1 MSKKRNKVEIFKL
14 EDRVLFEAGAVVQ
27 AAEAAAADQANNDA
41 AGDGSAAAEMQSD
54 NNQTASNELTPD
66 NLAEMPVPPEMS
78 GSDNAD
84 DTADADAADFAAADP
99 ESETVAFTDA
109 PIAVSET
116 SERILVVLNSSVAD
130 ADSIVND
137 LGDNVE
143 VLRLEAGTDAL
154 DTIND
159 YLDEHADTK
168 YSAIHLV
175 SHGSEGYITL
185 NGEKID
191 STTINPADW
200 KAIGEHLTDDADIL
214 VYGCDTAKS
223 EEGKALVQTIANLT
237 GADVAASIDSTG
249 ANGDWDLEYR
259 SGLIEAATIAPQYSG
274 RLATEITVTID
285 GTDDFTDLQTAITD
299 VEAGGTIKFQIGDGF
314 DFNIDTDGDSA
325 ADAYGIKLDSA
336 LSLSKN
342 ITIEGWSDFDN
353 DGVVDANEKV
363 VLDGNGSF
371 QIMSVTE
378 GKTVVLNNLQFQNGN
393 TTGNGGAINNA
404 GVLTITDSI
413 FRNNAAAGDGG
424 AINFSGSAGLLTIS
438 GTTFDGNYSTS
449 AEGGAIAANSSMKV
463 TITNSI
469 FKNNWVAKYGGTGQ
483 WGGGAIYVH
492 EKANVYV
499 ADSLFDGNRIGSSA
513 NAGYHGAAISVY
525 SNSKAVVVRSTFVN
539 HLNGV
544 FAAAWSGGKI
554 HVIDS
559 IVVNNKGSAVYRWDG
574 EIITYNSLVGNNGV
588 DFHHQTGK
596 AQTTYNTITTGVTT
610 NISSIN
616 DVFGTDGAAT
626 KVTADEFKAL
636 FADGSFDSDG
646 NVVLNADNTLT
657 LSEAGETAMKAA
669 VAEEN
674 GTFYVMK
681 DGYWYNL
688 DGTQKAQYIANPL
701 VGYGLGETAT
711 IHSDMTPF
719 VDPPLIVDTLEDT
732 VADDGKTSLREA
744 ITEAITLFETNGAPS
759 TITFSDTLT
768 ADANGEYII
777 HLDAAQGAL
786 TISVSGFYLTI
797 DGSIGDARVTIDGGN
812 SFTIKTSDGSL
823 SNHAAT
829 GTQLFN
835 ITNSNVVLQDL
846 QLKNGYTE
854 SIGGA
859 LYVGAGADVAVS
871 NVLFQGNYAP
881 GGGAI
886 GLVGGK
892 VTVEGSDFIYN
903 CGKYAGT
910 GTGSGGGGFYATSGT
925 AVFRNSLFTQNTVIE
940 GGWLVYQGA
949 SMFVAGSADLTVINS
964 TYSGNYR
971 GGIAMYGGKTT
982 IINTTLLNNT
992 PGGNAAAL
1000 FSHGGSYTLL
1010 NSIVAGNNYDFG
1022 DNGTSGTR
1030 VLQGVVTTDKHMS
1043 HSLANG
1049 VLKKPF
1055 SGDYVAVSSA
1065 DLLDMVSQ
1073 DNVSNNK
1080 IVLNG
1085 DNRIVL
1091 SGKGAFSGA
1100 GVLVAQLE
1108 NGSYVVVKNGY
1119 WYNLDNTRY
1128 QIDGADVAFKA
1139 TDKANGYGL
1148 GATATVFDTDAAGN
1162 SRLNGTA
1169 NNVFSA
1175 GAFAAAAHTT
1185 ENGSLLVN
1193 TLDGTINAYDGK
1205 TSLAEAV
1212 AHAKTLGGDQTITF
1226 SGSLLMTNGER
1237 KINLSTVT
1245 LNTVNITIDG
1255 SCSGLGGKS
1264 NIILDGG
1271 GARLLFNVSGTTATL
1286 KNLTVQNASNGIGGA
1301 VSVAAS
1307 ATLNVENV
1315 TFSNNRANNWGGAI
1329 NSTGTL
1335 NIRNSTFLNNN
1346 GGNWGGAIYAE
1357 GTLNVENSTF
1367 RGNKVATWG
1376 GAISMYRG
1384 TGTIS
1389 NTLFEGNTSND
1400 ANNGSAIYTGANAT
1414 TTLQA
1419 DTFNGNTGS
1428 FAISADGYTYID
1440 SALIVNNDG
1449 GIRANNRVDISNST
1463 IAANSGSGLY
1473 KTTSVNLLVINSL
1486 IGNNTTDINAAAAST
1501 EFNNFYYVLT
1511 TGVMGNSATLSASN
1525 KNVTVMSADDFKGM
1539 FADGSFD
1546 ATTGAAVLTNGSLL
1560 IKDNGTA
1567 AQGGVLV
1574 GRIGSTYYYMTG
1586 GKWYALDGTEKS
1598 DFDINATGYGLAE
1611 DAVVYTTAHNVDSEG
1626 NPVDRLRAMK
1636 QTPAA
1641 ESIQI
1646 GAYAFNHTIAEKL
1659 AMITVTTL
1667 DDVVSDTDGL
1677 ISLREAI
1684 ENATLL
1690 DGNPAVRFA
1699 ESLSGG
1705 TITLTSKLGAVTENL
1720 TINGDID
1727 GDGEADIT
1735 INGGGKYRFF
1745 DLSTADV
1752 TLTLNGLIL
1761 QNGYSE
1767 TAAKTN
1773 GGVINLSA
1781 AGVTVNLTNSTV
1793 TGSKNTAHAAVF
1805 CISAAGTTVNMTDS
1819 AFNNNTS
1826 FWSAPVLFSN
1836 QANTTV
1842 TITRSEFKNNN
1853 SSDAGNATTDGGV
1866 IYLGSG
1872 AHNSKLTITG
1882 STFDGNSLAKCPGAA
1897 LSVISS
1903 QNSVITISGSTF
1915 SNNSAGSS
1923 GGAIYMLDA
1932 TGTTLDIENS
1942 TFTGN
1947 KANGTT
1953 VKTDNS
1959 GTGGGAIYV
1968 RDSGAVTIED
1978 STFTGNSSKACGGAI
1993 LVRGGSLT
2001 LTDTDF
2007 TNNTAAH
2014 GGAISNYDTAASTI
2028 TITGGTYSGNTSTSN
2043 SGTFHINSGA
2053 NVTVKMT
2060 GITVENSSSDGV
2072 GGAMAIYGK
2081 AKVTLENVSFTNAST
2096 LNNGGAIGV
2105 SDGTLDI
2112 SGSTFEDNS
2121 AKNNGGAIYISS
2133 GSTGTVDIRNSTF
2146 TNNSTTTSVTS
2157 ANTLVGGGA
2166 LYIGT
2171 GTVNISD
2178 STFTGNHADGANG
2191 SSDHAGGGA
2200 IGLFAGTLNLTGTN
2214 TYTGNYAVEGH
2225 GGAIYN
2231 QKGTLNISGTNTF
2244 TGNKAGYGG
2253 TATDWR
2259 GNGGAIFLYNTAA
2272 HTMTITG
2279 RTLFEGNSA
2288 RNWGGALALYDNST
2302 NFIDGA
2308 TFKNNSATKSSGSAI
2323 YVAGNVTI
2331 TNSTFTGNYIS
2342 GSTDVNTLTDHA
2354 VLDVSA
2360 KGRLYIVNS
2369 TFLNNSNAA
2378 EVISTVHDVYNRGGT
2393 ANAVYLINS
2402 IYDHGVDAKTIGY
2415 GNVKAVAGTN
2425 IDATAKT
2432 DGNQTYFLPTG
2443 EDTVIGGKPVTVSGK
2458 TLTYNGTNIAIS
2470 NLSTEQQTLL
2480 AGVIGKDQLGAD
2492 RALGTTPYYSVGA
2505 VNGVLLA
2512 PENVTL
2518 KWTIGDYTY
2527 NGADQTVTVQV
2538 VNAENDTIVHDTI
2551 TVTLKYNDGTA
2562 DLAAMLNAG
2571 SYTVTVDETA
2581 LLAALGYNQTLVAAA
2596 DALTKTVTVKPKT
2609 LNVTADNKE
2618 MFLDGVVPELTYT
2631 VTTEDL
2637 VDGDDAGF
2645 TGELKTTADGT
2656 VEGDFAIEAGTLTIG
2671 NTNYIMNYTPGTLKV
2686 TDANGVLDPSRLVVD
2701 TASDDPDSGNTLREA
2716 LEYAADFGG
2725 DLTITFAADT
2735 FAANTKLTLNSE
2747 LTISLD
2753 LEGTITIDG
2762 SYVDTD
2768 GNTGRITIDNT
2779 GKTFRVL
2786 SYADTDTTTAAGL
2799 TINNLEILGGTTA
2812 TRGQVPGM
2820 GIYSTN
2826 ITLTLEHFRLIGA
2839 KTGYGT
2845 SQAAGGA
2852 GIYHS
2857 GGNIT
2862 ISDSQFI
2869 GNKLIANGYTANGG
2883 AIYVAGAVEVKISD
2897 SLFEENYAIYGNGGA
2912 IFASGAA
2919 VVTID
2924 NTIFRDNFVLTNGGA
2939 IYGGQGSKF
2948 SISDSTFTGNIAG
2961 GAGGAIHT
2969 MKGYIS
2975 ISGSSFTDN
2984 QAGDGGAIYTW
2995 YTFNAADS
3003 VFTDN
3008 RTSSGTAYEIKN
3020 SDGTTFLK
3028 DVSFGGSGHGG
3039 AVFFNAP
3046 SGDNANIVN
3055 TTFFGNTAVKR
3066 GGAMYIVSAGYG
3078 HSVDIVNTT
3087 IAGNTAGV
3095 AGGGIHYYASTADH
3109 VLIANSIILGNKAGT
3124 ADYDIAFAQ
3133 NAHNDKHYIYSVA
3146 STIGV
3151 VKHEGYTTGYVF
3163 DKASVQA
3170 PITDK
3175 YGSTIGEIWTVTEQA
3190 DGTFAQTLTTSNMS
3204 VTDLKKAVFGTET
3217 PTLDPDGKSVVMM
3230 ASKDYVLNGVNTA
3243 WTADGIQ
3250 PLYQDANGDWYYV
3263 SGTKYTGTPTVIDKD
3278 INGAARPKDINGTS
3292 YYVKGSSTLLRE
3304 YSGLVVDTLED
3315 VINPYDFKTSLR
3327 EAVAFANANG
3337 GGTITFSKDVD
3348 WSATDKTITLDA
3360 KDAEG
3365 NFLGQIAIT
3374 AAITIDGSLMRGT
3387 FDHGVVTI
3395 KVPVTYGESVLDT
3408 TLTASDFRIFNITAT
3423 TTLKNMI
3430 LQGGKVTDHG
3440 GAVYANQAN
3449 KALTLNTVQVMDS
3462 YASGRGG
3469 GVYNDGYTRAEN
3481 SVFINNTAGDYGG
3494 GLASY
3499 NGDIRVLNTLF
3510 YGNRAKNGAAV
3521 MNWGGKLEF
3530 INSISTGNYA
3540 SDGASIQNNQK
3551 SIYLLNSVAVGAAN
3565 GYDVK
3570 FNNAYNNTMRF
3581 YNSVYGTITEGVP
3594 ADGSGLY
3601 NYVDSNSCIA
3611 TKAMTFGDNTIY
3623 QDSKGFYA
3631 IDILDQGAASWGGK
3645 IFSEVHLADH
3655 VDQVNNNYKMV
3666 GYFDENGYFRNIDG
3680 LLVAFSGANNSNTS
3694 TVPYYSNDNGTTWY
3708 TDTACTKEF
3717 YDGYMAGTNAT
3728 TTVRQNMFL
3737 MTRTGIEQVFP
3748 EKGAFTYSTLTGMT
3762 DEIYATWFTD
3772 WKYDRNGADRTAEK
3786 YLAIGTTVHDNTLD
3800 RLTDLENN
3808 LTVTSEG
3815 TAIDAAD
3822 GVITLNEALLVAG
3835 RLGTAEITFGD
3846 NISELVITQQIVINY
3861 DLTITAAE
3869 GQNITFRTA
3878 AQGVADDGTYDSA
3891 AANTNRIFNL
3901 FYDGSLTLNNLT
3913 LSGGKVTGSGA
3924 IIYGENAS
3932 SVTINNSTLENGY
3945 ATGDGGAIYLTQASS
3960 LQIKDSV
3967 FRNNHAGSGG
3977 AIALRADGD
3986 ILIEN
3991 TLFEKNTAATGGAIM
4006 LAQSNS
4012 GTYIYRPHMIVNDS
4026 VFRENGKSDW
4036 GNKGGG
4042 AIRVNDGTLAELH
4055 RCFLDRNTVTAG
4067 SWYGTNGG
4075 ALSATGSAS
4084 ILLESSTVINSQN
4097 GAIASD
4103 GGKVTVINS
4112 TIMNNGGRAFFQGD
4126 ANQITVVNS
4135 IVALNGQ
4142 DFCQRDHAGANYKFN
4157 LKNVITTGTLFKTGM
4172 VFDTDQ
4178 VTVLSAADFKALL
4191 EDICLDEAGKVILN
4205 PILGNTYTF
4214 DPASIAAQ
4222 NGVLVGKIGNAYY
4235 YAKNGLW
4242 YSVADGSVYQIDDG
4256 TGTMVDV
4263 AYTNDAATNYGLG
4276 TAEGTAVYTLDQ
4288 NSNERFMLNGKLTVG
4303 ASNARQESLIVTDA
4317 TDENNPY
4324 NNKITLREAIDLANR
4339 TADAQEVTFDS
4350 TVFKDTA
4357 TEYVIDLE
4365 STLKITDAV
4374 TISNTTGAKIVLNG
4388 GNTVTIDAGTGAV
4401 TYGEDGVRI
4410 MDIAADAATT
4420 IDGLTFRNGFG
4431 SSDLRT
4437 TAKGFT
4443 YGGGGAILTA
4453 SALTVKN
4460 STFEFNYYKNQADN
4474 PYSSGGGAIF
4484 ANADLTV
4491 ENSTFSQNG
4500 VSLKSIYAYKGG
4512 SAIFVQTGSFTLT
4525 GSTIKDHT
4533 TGPAVYAYNTT
4544 GLNIDQTTFTNN
4556 KRGALSLSNT
4566 SGADQKISNSIFTG
4580 NAHTNGASGAI
4591 NAQVSSGTLTI
4602 SNTTFGGTGDGEG
4615 NRNSGGNGGGA
4626 VTLNSGNNGKIVVT
4640 DSKFINNYQKDI
4652 YGGGAAYIL
4661 GNVTFRN
4668 TLFQGNSTGATGGAI
4683 SVMNGN
4689 PVIENCTFVSNSAK
4703 DGGAIN
4709 INSVYGVANT
4719 VNIVNSTF
4727 LNNTATG
4734 TGNTILVLDP
4744 SLTNEAGRKPMT
4756 VNLINSTILSD
4767 DADSAAIQLG
4777 YNNVTLN
4784 VLNSIVASATALNA
4798 VAGSTVNAHYNVTGA
4813 VSLASG
4819 TTLNGTALTADA
4831 TELGG
4836 TNKTAE
4842 AADIFK
4848 STTLTAQ
4855 NTLEISNNG
4864 AATITGTLVGQKDG
4878 AFYYRDGS
4886 TWKKVGG
4893 TDADNLAF
4901 DAADTVT
4908 YGLTDGTILTLAQN
4922 GVSRVLTLTAFNAGA
4937 HALELAPL
4945 SSVVNSLEDSINYF
4959 DDNITLREAIANFN
4973 SVSFS
4978 DQVDWSLTDKT
4989 IVLTMGQLY
4998 HYGSFSLNGALS
5010 FNGTDQGRVTV
5021 KVPVTYAESLADTTL
5036 TISNHRAFQFAAEDT
5051 KWTHVQLS
5059 NIIVKGG
5066 YADNGGAIQCSPNLT
5081 LTNVTVADSKGWAGG
5096 GIAASNN
5103 LVLQNSYIVNNF
5115 STAFGGGIY
5124 LTKGA
5129 TGGYGHP
5136 KIENS
5141 VIAGNTSSAGA
5152 GIYISCNASG
5162 IITQIINTTIAG
5174 NTGKSAFYQGNQS
5187 STLRVINSIVAGN
5200 AVTENEIDLSN
5211 TNASLINS
5219 VYGTISTS
5227 AATTITE
5234 SATVSGVSYEDVFGT
5249 NTLTKLADGTYELAV
5264 IPTGK
5269 AAVTGTLVASVV
5281 TGNALGGTVN
5291 KDYYYL
5297 DTATGK
5303 WMLNGA
5309 EAGYTY
5315 DATAANYGLGVNNA
5329 VILGTALN
5337 RDAGGNFVSRLDAA
5351 PYSTFTAGAY
5361 ALTAET
5367 AGTVVKV
5374 GTDNGFFNPFD
5385 GEVTLRDAVTYAG
5398 VGALGSEVTFD
5409 DALTEVVLTDTLT
5422 IGKDLTITDDN
5433 MKISGAALAVAE
5445 SVTLT
5450 VSSGSKFEI
5459 TEAVNNGTVDN
5470 KGTLTLGTLSGTGT
5484 FVNNGTATVTGNL
5497 TQANVTNNQSM
5508 TVSGNYETTE
5518 NTDNAAGAEL
5528 TVSGTL
5534 TTEDLGN
5541 GGTLTA
5547 TGNIAVTDH
5556 LENTGTL
5563 TASAAFSAATTD
5575 NSGSLAVSGDFS
5587 GGAVNNT
5594 GNMTLS
5600 GASNTATDA
5609 TKLGNVTYDG
5619 ATAQQV
5625 ITGTY
5630 AALILSGAGAKTATG
5645 NVTANSVKNESE
5657 TTINGNLS
5665 STGTVD
5671 NDANLTVNGNLSAGT
5686 TDNSADLKVTGTYT
5700 ADTTNNSATLDV
5712 NGNFA
5717 GGAVTNTGSMSLAG
5731 ETNSGTGTLGNV
5743 TYDGAD
5749 QTVIAGTYGNLTI
5762 NSTGKATA
5770 TGNISATGDVMNEAE
5785 TEIIGD
5791 LTAANRIFN
5800 TKSQLTVGGSV
5811 EAEFIYN
5818 EYPNANMNVAG
5829 DLTAV
5834 SKLSN
5839 SHNAQLTVGGSVEA
5853 GVVLNDYGS
5862 NMAVTG
5868 DLTAAVGLVNMDESQ
5883 LTVGGS
5889 VNAQETENDL
5899 SSMEVSGNFSGG
5911 DVTNTGAMT
5920 LSGASNSGSGT
5931 LGDVTYNG
5939 TSDQEVIAGTYEDLV
5954 ISTTGNATANG
5965 DISAAT
5971 VKSDAET
5978 AITGNLT
5985 ATGNITSNGD
5995 MDVTGNLTATG
6006 DLASTAALTVSGNA
6020 SANNATLSGE
6030 TTITGDLTATGTV
6043 DSDAA
6048 LTVGGDFTAD
6058 TADNSSDLTVG
6069 GNFSATTTNNSGTL
6083 DAAGDLNAG
6092 ALTNSGSISV
6102 AGAFATTSTDL
6113 GAVEYDG
6120 TAAQNVVEGTYSD
6133 LSLTGGD
6140 KSLAGAVTVT
6150 DSLTA
6155 DANIDTAG
6163 QDLTLSGD
6171 VAGSGTISTTTD
6183 SGTVTYD
6190 GADQNVL
6197 AGAYNNLAL
6206 ANGTKTLNSANT
6218 TTVNDTFTATGTTI
6232 QSDTADVLASL
6243 TVKDAGDDSTPSSA
6257 IAGTTFNGIA
6267 LNNTGSADG
6276 YLYVNADTNNADD
6289 ATTGVYLVGNVFV
6302 AAEGII
6308 YGDTLGEVYITVTN
6322 GNGDVISEGTADDLG
6337 WTWAVGNDAIENATT
6352 GTAYELVSK
6361 AGYKF
6366 RFHGDVDVVIG
6377 KRAITVKADDLE
6389 IDTGDDPVFTYTYV
6403 GELVGSDA
6411 FTGELASEGDGSQPG
6426 DFAITQG
6433 TLSLGDNY
6441 DLTFI
6446 GGTLTVEG
6454 GGQDAHQ
6461 FPNYNNPGNFA
6472 GVYDAPVHSTTHSY
6486 DHHESVPTLEHQN
6499 DRSIGFLFSVSNKQ
6513 LGDAS
6518 GAFGDSAPQGS
6529 SVNIHAHTLSD
6540 LLKSYDKSEQIIA
6553 SPANEIEDAKD
6564 DMKDLHDFSNNPFG
6578 ILPDDEDLHTRAY
6591 DESIDFTVIGEDNL
6605 STAKA
6610 AQFKDEFD
6618 AALEELLTLA

>member
-1 MSKKRNKVEIFKL
+1 MSQKQNKVEIFKL
-14 EDRVLFEAGAVVQ
+14 EDRVLFEAGAVIQ

-41 AGDGSAAAEMQSD
+41 AAADANATGDAENTESESAEAALAQIPGVDSLDAVSDSIPAAAGGDDDAES
-54 NNQTASNELTPD
+54 PD
-66 NLAEMPVPPEMS
+66 A
-78 GSDNAD
+78 
-84 DTADADAADFAAADP
+84 
-99 ESETVAFTDA
+99 VAFTDA
-109 PIAVSET
+109 PIASSET

-249 ANGDWDLEYR
+249 ATGDWDLEYR
-259 SGLIEAATIAPQYSG
+259 SGLIEAATLVPESY
-274 RLATEITVTID
+274 RYDLAATTITVNTL
-285 GTDDFTDLQTAITD
+285 TD
-299 VEAGGTIKFQIGDGF
+299 
-314 DFNIDTDGDSA
+314 
-325 ADAYGIKLDSA
+325 
-336 LSLSKN
+336 
-342 ITIEGWSDFDN
+342 
-353 DGVVDANEKV
+353 VVDA
-363 VLDGNGSF
+363 
-371 QIMSVTE
+371 
-378 GKTVVLNNLQFQNGN
+378 
-393 TTGNGGAINNA
+393 
-404 GVLTITDSI
+404 
-413 FRNNAAAGDGG
+413 
-424 AINFSGSAGLLTIS
+424 
-438 GTTFDGNYSTS
+438 
-449 AEGGAIAANSSMKV
+449 
-463 TITNSI
+463 
-469 FKNNWVAKYGGTGQ
+469 
-483 WGGGAIYVH
+483 
-492 EKANVYV
+492 
-499 ADSLFDGNRIGSSA
+499 
-513 NAGYHGAAISVY
+513 
-525 SNSKAVVVRSTFVN
+525 
-539 HLNGV
+539 
-544 FAAAWSGGKI
+544 
-554 HVIDS
+554 
-559 IVVNNKGSAVYRWDG
+559 
-574 EIITYNSLVGNNGV
+574 
-588 DFHHQTGK
+588 
-596 AQTTYNTITTGVTT
+596 
-610 NISSIN
+610 
-616 DVFGTDGAAT
+616 
-626 KVTADEFKAL
+626 
-636 FADGSFDSDG
+636 ADG
-646 NVVLNADNTLT
+646 V
-657 LSEAGETAMKAA
+657 
-669 VAEEN
+669 
-674 GTFYVMK
+674 
-681 DGYWYNL
+681 
-688 DGTQKAQYIANPL
+688 
-701 VGYGLGETAT
+701 
-711 IHSDMTPF
+711 
-719 VDPPLIVDTLEDT
+719 
-732 VADDGKTSLREA
+732 TSLREA
-744 ITEAITLFETNGAPS
+744 ITEANTNG
-759 TITFSDTLT
+759 
-768 ADANGEYII
+768 GEYTIVFDQTLAKNADTDGNAENGNDSYVI
-777 HLDAAQGAL
+777 KLDATLGAL
-786 TISVSGFYLTI
+786 NLSLEGLDLTI
-797 DGSIGDARVTIDGGN
+797 DGSIGTDRVIIDGGN

-823 SNHAAT
+823 STNAAT
-829 GTQLFN
+829 GTQIF
-835 ITNSNVVLQDL
+835 VVTASTVNLQDL
-846 QLKNGYTE
+846 QLMNGYTADQY
-854 SIGGA
+854 GGA
-859 LYVGAGADVAVS
+859 LSVGADANVTAS
-871 NVLFQGNYAP
+871 NLLFRGNYAK

-886 GLVGGK
+886 AVVGNGHID
-892 VTVEGSDFIYN
+892 VSDSDFIYN
-903 CGKYAGT
+903 AGSMWNAGKEDW
-910 GTGSGGGGFYATSGT
+910 GGGAYWAKSGSAT
-925 AVFRNSLFTQNTVIE
+925 FDRCFFTQNTVGDGANWLNWQ
-940 GGWLVYQGA
+940 GGTMRL
-949 SMFVAGSADLTVINS
+949 AGSATLLVDNSTFFANYRGAIAATGSTSVNMAIINS
-964 TYSGNYR
+964 TFTNHTI
-971 GGIAMYGGKTT
+971 GGGAAIFTT
-982 IINTTLLNNT
+982 TA
-992 PGGNAAAL
+992 G
-1000 FSHGGSYTLL
+1000 YKLL
-1010 NSIVAGNNYDFG
+1010 NSIIANNSAGDFG
-1022 DNGTSGTR
+1022 GNGTTEER
-1030 VLQGVVTTDKHMS
+1030 ILQGTITTGTIKNKVSVAKGDYTVVT
-1043 HSLANG
+1043 
-1049 VLKKPF
+1049 
-1055 SGDYVAVSSA
+1055 SA
-1065 DLLDMVSQ
+1065 DLLTMLKT
-1073 DNVSNNK
+1073 DNLNGDK
-1080 IVLNG
+1080 IVLNS
-1085 DNRIVL
+1085 DNLVEL
-1091 SGKGAFSGA
+1091 NGSGA
-1100 GVLVAQLE
+1100 AAGGGVLVAQLAD
-1108 NGSYVVVKNGY
+1108 GTYVVAKDGY

-1128 QIDGADVAFKA
+1128 QIDGADVAFNA

-1162 SRLNGTA
+1162 SRLAGA
-1169 NNVFSA
+1169 QYGVFSA
-1175 GAFAAAAHTT
+1175 GAVAADSIQQETVQ
-1185 ENGSLLVN
+1185 SLVVN
-1193 TLDGTINAYDGK
+1193 TLASGTNAYDHK
-1205 TSLAEAV
+1205 TSFEEAY
-1212 AHAKTLGGDQTITF
+1212 AYAQTLEGDQTISF
-1226 SGSLLMTNGER
+1226 SSALQPNTDTGY
-1237 KINLSTVT
+1237 IIALSQKLTHNKST
-1245 LNTVNITIDG
+1245 LNLTIDG
-1255 SCSGLGGKS
+1255 SIGTKQVTF
-1264 NIILDGG
+1264 DGG
-1271 GARLLFNVSGTTATL
+1271 DSIKFMTVSGATL
-1286 KNLTVQNASNGIGGA
+1286 TLQDLTVRNFYDGYGAITVSSGNLTLNNVAMEGNTASHWGGA
-1301 VSVAAS
+1301 VKVDGTS
-1307 ATLNVENV
+1307 TLIVD
-1315 TFSNNRANNWGGAI
+1315 
-1329 NSTGTL
+1329 NS
-1335 NIRNSTFLNNN
+1335 IFRDNN
-1346 GGNWGGAIYAE
+1346 GSGWGGAIYVE
-1357 GTLNVENSTF
+1357 GTGTQFTISNSLFDKNTATYGGAISIWTGATGTISGSVFTGNITDDATKASVLYSNQPVLISNSSFSGNTGGYVIRMWEHAAATIENSTF
-1367 RGNKVATWG
+1367 VNNK
-1376 GAISMYRG
+1376 
-1384 TGTIS
+1384 
-1389 NTLFEGNTSND
+1389 
-1400 ANNGSAIYTGANAT
+1400 NGVLSARNAT
-1414 TTLQA
+1414 IINSTIV
-1419 DTFNGNTGS
+1419 GNTGT
-1428 FAISADGYTYID
+1428 AVQ
-1440 SALIVNNDG
+1440 L
-1449 GIRANNRVDISNST
+1449 
-1463 IAANSGSGLY
+1463 SGSG
-1473 KTTSVNLLVINSL
+1473 NMLLLNTL
-1486 IGNNTTDINAAAAST
+1486 IGNNEKDFGAAIAST
-1501 EFNNFYYVLT
+1501 AHLYYTLT
-1511 TGVMGNSATLSASN
+1511 TAVKDTTVTLDGVGYKEVDSN
-1525 KNVTVMSADDFKGM
+1525 AFMRFIPFDNYA
-1539 FADGSFD
+1539 ADGSLLLEADGTLAIMPNGD
-1546 ATTGAAVLTNGSLL
+1546 AANAGTLIGKIGSTWYYVSNGKWYSTGSTEAYADFNKEAAGYGLGDTATLYTTGANKDANGNVTR
-1560 IKDNGTA
+1560 IYDNGLYS
-1567 AQGGVLV
+1567 V
-1574 GRIGSTYYYMTG
+1574 
-1586 GKWYALDGTEKS
+1586 
-1598 DFDINATGYGLAE
+1598 
-1611 DAVVYTTAHNVDSEG
+1611 
-1626 NPVDRLRAMK
+1626 
-1636 QTPAA
+1636 
-1641 ESIQI
+1641 
-1646 GAYAFNHTIAEKL
+1646 GAYALEAGVSSGDIPSL
-1659 AMITVTTL
+1659 VVTTEQ
-1667 DDVVSDTDGL
+1667 DVVNANDGL
-1677 ISLREAI
+1677 ISLREAF
-1684 ENATLL
+1684 NLL
-1690 DGNPAVRFA
+1690 NTHKTFYGETTITFDA
-1699 ESLSGG
+1699 SLSGK
-1705 TITLTSKLGAVTENL
+1705 TITLSSKLGAVTTGM

-1727 GDGEADIT
+1727 GDGNADIT

-1761 QNGYSE
+1761 QNGHSE
-1767 TAAKTN
+1767 MAAKKN

-1781 AGVTVNLTNSTV
+1781 TGVTVNLTNSTV

-1805 CISAAGTTVNMTDS
+1805 YISAAGTTVNMTDS
-1819 AFNNNTS
+1819 ALNNNTS
-1826 FWSAPVLFSN
+1826 FWSAPVLFSDK
-1836 QANTTV
+1836 ANTTV

-1853 SSDAGNATTDGGV
+1853 SSDAGNATEDGGV

-1872 AHNSKLTITG
+1872 AHNSKLTITD

-1903 QNSVITISGSTF
+1903 QNSVISISGSTF

-1923 GGAIYMLDA
+1923 GGAIYMLNA

-1953 VKTDNS
+1953 VKNDNT

-1968 RDSGAVTIED
+1968 RNSGAVTIED

-2060 GITVENSSSDGV
+2060 GITVENSSSDGF

-2081 AKVTLENVSFTNAST
+2081 AKVTLENVNFTNAST

-2105 SDGTLDI
+2105 NDGTLDI
-2112 SGSTFEDNS
+2112 SGSTFENNS
-2121 AKNNGGAIYISS
+2121 AKNNGGAIYINS
-2133 GSTGTVDIRNSTF
+2133 GSTGTVNISDSTF

-2191 SSDHAGGGA
+2191 NTEYAGGGA
-2200 IGLFAGTLNLTGTN
+2200 VGLFAGTLNLTGTN
-2214 TYTGNYAVEGH
+2214 TFTGNYAVEGH
-2225 GGAIYN
+2225 GGAIHS
-2231 QKGTLNISGTNTF
+2231 QKGSINISGTNTF

-2331 TNSTFTGNYIS
+2331 TNSTFTGNYIN
-2342 GSTDVNTLTDHA
+2342 GTTDVNTLTDHA

-2378 EVISTVHDVYNRGGT
+2378 EVISTVYDAYNRGGT
-2393 ANAVYLINS
+2393 ANAVCLINN
-2402 IYDHGVDAKTIGY
+2402 IYDHGIDAKTVGY
-2415 GNVKAVAGTN
+2415 GNVEAVAGKN

-2443 EDTVIGGKPVTVSGK
+2443 EDTVIGGKPVTASGNK
-2458 TLTYNGTNIAIS
+2458 LTYDGDKTFTLPSLTAD
-2470 NLSTEQQTLL
+2470 QQTLL
-2480 AGVIGKDQLGAD
+2480 ADAVGKDQLGAD

-2505 VNGVLLA
+2505 VNGVLLD

-2562 DLAAMLNAG
+2562 DLDVMHNAG

-2596 DALTKTVTVKPKT
+2596 DALTKTITVKQKT

-2618 MFLDGVVPELTYT
+2618 MFKDGVLPELTYT
-2631 VTTEDL
+2631 VKDGDL
-2637 VDGDDAGF
+2637 LDGDDAGF
-2645 TGELKTTADGT
+2645 TGELTTPADGT
-2656 VEGDFAIEAGTLTIG
+2656 VEGDFAIEAGTLTVG
-2671 NTNYIMNYTPGTLKV
+2671 NTNYIMNYTAGTITV
-2686 TDANGVLDPSRLVVD
+2686 VDANGVLDPSRLIVD
-2701 TASDDPDSGNTLREA
+2701 TAGDDPDAGNTLREA

-2735 FAANTKLTLNSE
+2735 FAADTKLTLNSS
-2747 LTISLD
+2747 LAISLD

-2786 SYADTDTTTAAGL
+2786 SYADTDKTTAAGL
-2799 TINNLEILGGTTA
+2799 TIKNLEILGGKITTA
-2812 TRGQVPGM
+2812 AMAGM
-2820 GIYSTN
+2820 GLKTSN
-2826 ITLTLEHFRLIGA
+2826 ITLTLDHFRLA
-2839 KTGYGT
+2839 NAVSRYGD
-2845 SQAAGGA
+2845 GA
-2852 GIYHS
+2852 GIYHTGGDVSISDSEFYGNGHKNGNGYNANGGALFLS
-2857 GGNIT
+2857 GASKLDISNTIFEANCIENKSTTTHGGAIFLNTKTVVTIT
-2862 ISDSQFI
+2862 DSQFI
-2869 GNKLIANGYTANGG
+2869 SNYTNGSG
-2883 AIYVAGAVEVKISD
+2883 AAIQAAQSSTLNISNSLFENNVAGAS
-2897 SLFEENYAIYGNGGA
+2897 GGA
-2912 IFASGAA
+2912 
-2919 VVTID
+2919 
-2924 NTIFRDNFVLTNGGA
+2924 L
-2939 IYGGQGSKF
+2939 
-2948 SISDSTFTGNIAG
+2948 SISKGTINISNSTFTGNKAGTG
-2961 GAGGAIHT
+2961 GAVYA
-2969 MKGYIS
+2969 
-2975 ISGSSFTDN
+2975 
-2984 QAGDGGAIYTW
+2984 W
-2995 YTFNAADS
+2995 YNLNITNS
-3003 VFTDN
+3003 VFQDN
-3008 RTSSGTAYEIKN
+3008 HAYGTG
-3020 SDGTTFLK
+3020 STLVK
-3028 DVSFGGSGHGG
+3028 DSTGKELFTMSHNGSGHGG
-3039 AVFFNAP
+3039 AVFFNVP
-3046 SGDNANIVN
+3046 YDNNSNIAN
-3055 TTFFGNTAVKR
+3055 TTFFGNTAKNR
-3066 GGAMYIVSAGYG
+3066 GGAMYIVSGGYN
-3078 HSVDIVNTT
+3078 HSIDIVNTT
-3087 IAGNTAGV
+3087 IAGNSAGV
-3095 AGGGIHYYASTADH
+3095 AGGGIHYWAQTADH
-3109 VLIANSIILGNKAGT
+3109 ILIANSVILGNKAGT

-3133 NAHNDKHYIYSVA
+3133 NAHNTNNYIYSVA

-3151 VKHEGYTTGYVF
+3151 VKHEGFTTGYVF
-3163 DKASVQA
+3163 DRASVQA

-3175 YGSTIGEIWTVTEQA
+3175 YGSTIGEIWTITEQA
-3190 DGTFAQTLTTSNMS
+3190 DGTFAQTLTTRDTLP
-3204 VTDLKKAVFGTET
+3204 VADLKKTVFGTET
-3217 PTLDPDGKSVVMM
+3217 PTLASDGKSVVMM

-3243 WTADGIQ
+3243 WTANGIQ
-3250 PLYQDANGDWYYV
+3250 PLYQDANGNWYYV

-3278 INGAARPKDINGTS
+3278 INGAARPKDINGTN
-3292 YYVKGSSTLLRE
+3292 YYVKGSSTLVQE
-3304 YSGLVVDTLED
+3304 YSSLVVDTLED
-3315 VINPYDFKTSLR
+3315 VINPFDFKTSLR
-3327 EAVAFANANG
+3327 EAVAFANAGG

-3387 FDHGVVTI
+3387 FDYGVVTI

-3430 LQGGKVTDHG
+3430 LQGGKVTGKG
-3440 GAVYANQAN
+3440 GAVYANKN
-3449 KALTLNTVQVMDS
+3449 LTLNTVQVMDS
-3462 YASGRGG
+3462 YASDDGG

-3499 NGDIRVLNTLF
+3499 NNDIRVLNTLF

-3521 MNWGGKLEF
+3521 MNWSWTLQF
-3530 INSISTGNYA
+3530 INSISTENYA
-3540 SDGASIQNNQK
+3540 SEGASIQNNQG

-3565 GYDVK
+3565 GYDVR
-3570 FNNAYNNTMRF
+3570 FNNAYNNAMRF
-3581 YNSVYGTITEGVP
+3581 YNSVYGNITQGVP
-3594 ADGSGLY
+3594 ADGSALY

-3645 IFSEVHLADH
+3645 IFSEVHLSDNMKN
-3655 VDQVNNNYKMV
+3655 VNNNHKMV

-3680 LLVAFSGANNSNTS
+3680 LLVAFSGANNNNTS
-3694 TVPYYSNDNGTTWY
+3694 TVPYYSNDDGVTWY

-3728 TTVRQNMFL
+3728 TIVRQNMFL

-3748 EKGAFTYSTLTGMT
+3748 EKGAFTYSTLTGLT

-3786 YLAIGTTVHDNTLD
+3786 YLAMGTTVHDNTLD
-3800 RLTDLENN
+3800 RLTDLDNN

-3815 TAIDAAD
+3815 TAIDATD

-3835 RLGTAEITFGD
+3835 KLGTAEITFGD

-3891 AANTNRIFNL
+3891 AANTNRIFRL
-3901 FYDGSLTLNNLT
+3901 FHDGSLTLNNLT
-3913 LSGGKVTGSGA
+3913 LSGGKVSGYGA

-3945 ATGDGGAIYLTQASS
+3945 ATSEGGAIYLTQASS
-3960 LQIKDSV
+3960 LQINDSV

-3977 AIALRADGD
+3977 AIALRADRD

-3991 TLFEKNTAATGGAIM
+3991 TLFEKNTATTGGAII
-4006 LAQSNS
+4006 LAQSNN

-4036 GNKGGG
+4036 GSKGGG
-4042 AIRVNDGTLAELH
+4042 AIRVTDGTLAELH
-4055 RCFLDRNTVTAG
+4055 RCFLVGNTVTAG

-4075 ALSATGSAS
+4075 ALSATGNAS

-4097 GAIASD
+4097 GAISSD
-4103 GGKVTVINS
+4103 GGTVTVINS
-4112 TIMNNGGRAFFQGD
+4112 TIMNNGGRGFFQGG

-4135 IVALNGQ
+4135 IVALNGH
-4142 DFCQRDHAGANYKFN
+4142 DFCQRNHAGADYQFN
-4157 LKNVITTGTLFKTGM
+4157 LKNVITTGTLASAGM

-4288 NSNERFMLNGKLTVG
+4288 NGNERFMLNGKLTVG

-4350 TVFKDTA
+4350 NVFKDTA

-4401 TYGEDGVRI
+4401 TYGEEGVRI

-4437 TAKGFT
+4437 TAKGLT

-4512 SAIFVQTGSFTLT
+4512 SAIFVQSGSFTLT
-4525 GSTIKDHT
+4525 GSTIKDHAT
-4533 TGPAVYAYNTT
+4533 DPAVYAYNTT

-4556 KRGALSLSNT
+4556 KRGALSLSYT
-4566 SGADQKISNSIFTG
+4566 SGTDQKISNSIFTG
-4580 NAHTNGASGAI
+4580 NAHTSGASSAI
-4591 NAQVSSGTLTI
+4591 NAIVSSGTLTI
-4602 SNTTFGGTGDGEG
+4602 SNSTFGGTGDGEG

-4640 DSKFINNYQKDI
+4640 DSKFINNYQKDG

-4719 VNIVNSTF
+4719 VNVVNSTF

-4734 TGNTILVLDP
+4734 SGNTIMVLDP
-4744 SLTNEAGRKPMT
+4744 SSTNEAGRKPMT

-4819 TTLNGTALTADA
+4819 TTLNGTALTADT

-4855 NTLEISNNG
+4855 NTLEISKEG
-4864 AATITGTLVGQKDG
+4864 AATIAGTLVGQKDG

-4998 HYGSFSLNGALS
+4998 HYGNFSLNGALS

-5036 TISNHRAFQFAAEDT
+5036 TISNHRAFQFAGGDV
-5051 KWTHVQLS
+5051 KWNHVQLS

-5066 YADNGGAIQCSPNLT
+5066 YADNGGAISCAPNLT

-5103 LVLQNSYIVNNF
+5103 LVLQNCYIVNNV
-5115 STAFGGGIY
+5115 STAYGGGIY
-5124 LTKGA
+5124 LTKGS

-5141 VIAGNTSSAGA
+5141 VIAGNTSGSAGA
-5152 GIYISCNASG
+5152 GLYISCNASN

-5174 NTGKSAFYQGNQS
+5174 NTGKSAFYLGNQS
-5187 STLRVINSIVAGN
+5187 STLRVINSMIAGN
-5200 AVTENEIDLSN
+5200 TVTDADIVIGPGSGK
-5211 TNASLINS
+5211 TVTASLISS
-5219 VYGTISTS
+5219 VYGTISHTS
-5227 AATTITE
+5227 TTLTE
-5234 SATVSGVSYEDVFGT
+5234 SANLSGVTYADVFGT
-5249 NTLTKLADGTYELAV
+5249 NTLIEKAGGTYELAV
-5264 IPTGK
+5264 VPTGK

-5281 TGNALGGTVN
+5281 TGNESGGTVN

-5303 WMLNGA
+5303 WMKNGTD
-5309 EAGYTY
+5309 AGYTY
-5315 DATAANYGLGVNNA
+5315 DPAAANYGLGVKNA

-5385 GEVTLRDAVTYAG
+5385 GEVTLRDAATYAG
-5398 VGALGSEVTFD
+5398 VGALSSEVTFD
-5409 DALTEVVLTDTLT
+5409 DALTEVVLTDALT
-5422 IGKDLTITDDN
+5422 IGKDLTFTDDN

-5470 KGTLTLGTLSGTGT
+5470 KGALTLGTLSGTGA

-5508 TVSGNYETTE
+5508 TVSGNFETTD
-5518 NTDNAAGAEL
+5518 NTDNATGAEL

-5534 TTEDLGN
+5534 TTKDLGN
-5541 GGTLTA
+5541 EGTLKA

-5556 LENTGTL
+5556 LENAGTL

-5575 NSGSLAVSGDFS
+5575 NTGSIAVSGDFS

-5594 GNMTLS
+5594 GAMTLS
-5600 GASNTATDA
+5600 GTNNTATDA

-5625 ITGTY
+5625 IAGTY

-5657 TTINGNLS
+5657 TTVNGNLTA
-5665 STGTVD
+5665 TGTVD
-5671 NDANLTVNGNLSAGT
+5671 NDANLSVNGNLSAGT
-5686 TDNSADLKVTGTYT
+5686 TDNSSALKVTGTYT
-5700 ADTTNNSATLDV
+5700 ADTTTNSATLDV

-5717 GGAVTNTGSMSLAG
+5717 GGTVTNTGSMTLAG
-5731 ETNSGTGTLGNV
+5731 ANNSGSGNLGNV

-5749 QTVIAGTYGNLTI
+5749 QQVIAGTYGDLTI
-5762 NSTGKATA
+5762 NSTGKASA
-5770 TGNISATGDVMNEAE
+5770 TGNVVANGDLVNTAELTVDGNVAAASITTSGDTEVTGNLTADSGDIESTAALTVGGNVVGGNITTSGETEVTGSIIATGDIESTGA
-5785 TEIIGD
+5785 
-5791 LTAANRIFN
+5791 
-5800 TKSQLTVGGSV
+5800 LTVGGSV
-5811 EAEFIYN
+5811 EADNNITLSGVTKITN
-5818 EYPNANMNVAG
+5818 N
-5829 DLTAV
+5829 LTADSGDIKSTNELTV
-5834 SKLSN
+5834 GGGVKAEDITTSGKTEVTGDILATN
-5839 SHNAQLTVGGSVEA
+5839 DLNNAAALTVGGSVEA
-5853 GVVLNDYGS
+5853 YN
-5862 NMAVTG
+5862 NITTTG
-5868 DLTAAVGLVNMDESQ
+5868 EMEVANNLTATGTVDSDAA
-5883 LTVGGS
+5883 LTVGGDYS
-5889 VNAQETENDL
+5889 AATTDNSSDLKVSGNYTADTTTTSGTLDVN
-5899 SSMEVSGNFSGG
+5899 GNFSGG
-5911 DVTNTGAMT
+5911 AVNNTGAMT
-5920 LSGASNSGSGT
+5920 LSGASNSATGT
-5931 LGDVTYNG
+5931 LGDVTYDG
-5939 TSDQEVIAGTYEDLV
+5939 TADQEVIAGTYEDLV
-5954 ISTTGNATANG
+5954 ISTTGKATVNG

-5971 VKSDAET
+5971 VKSDADT
-5978 AITGNLT
+5978 AITGDLT

-5995 MDVTGNLTATG
+5995 MNVTGNLTTTG
-6006 DLASTAALTVSGNA
+6006 DLVSTAALTVGGNA
-6020 SANNATLSGE
+6020 TANNATLSGD

-6048 LTVGGDFTAD
+6048 LTVGGNLTAD
-6058 TADNSSDLTVG
+6058 TADNSSDLKVT
-6069 GNFSATTTNNSGTL
+6069 GNFTAATTNNSGTL

-6133 LSLTGGD
+6133 LSLTGSD
-6140 KSLAGAVTVT
+6140 KALAGAVTVT

-6163 QDLTLSGD
+6163 QDLTISGD
-6171 VAGSGTISTTTD
+6171 VAGTGTISTTTD

-6206 ANGTKTLNSANT
+6206 ANGTKTLSSTAS
-6218 TTVNDTFTATGTTI
+6218 TTVNDTFTANGTTI
-6232 QSDTADVLASL
+6232 QSDAADVLASL
-6243 TVKDAGDDSTPSSA
+6243 TVKDAGNDNAPSSA

-6267 LNNTGSADG
+6267 ITNTGSADG

-6352 GTAYELVSK
+6352 GTAYELISK
-6361 AGYKF
+6361 EGFKF

-6403 GELVGSDA
+6403 GELVGTDT
-6411 FTGELASEGDGSQPG
+6411 FTGELASEGDGSKPG
-6426 DFAITQG
+6426 DFEITQG
-6433 TLSLGDNY
+6433 TLTLGDNY
-6441 DLTFI
+6441 NITFI
-6446 GGTLTVEG
+6446 GGVLTVEG

-6472 GVYDAPVHSTTHSY
+6472 GVYDAAVHSTIHSY

-6513 LGDAS
+6513 LGDAT
-6518 GAFGDSAPQGS
+6518 GAFGDNAPRGAD
-6529 SVNIHAHTLSD
+6529 VDIHAHTLSD

-6610 AQFKDEFD
+6610 EQFKDEFD
-6618 AALEELLTLA
+6618 AALEEILSLA

>member
-1 MSKKRNKVEIFKL
+1 MSQKQNKVEIFKL
-14 EDRVLFEAGAVVQ
+14 EDRVLFEAGAVIQ

-41 AGDGSAAAEMQSD
+41 AA
-54 NNQTASNELTPD
+54 
-66 NLAEMPVPPEMS
+66 
-78 GSDNAD
+78 
-84 DTADADAADFAAADP
+84 ADADATGDTDSTDNESAEAALAQIPGVDSLDAVGDSIPAAAGGDDDA
-99 ESETVAFTDA
+99 ESPDAVAFVDA
-109 PIAVSET
+109 PVASSET

-223 EEGKALVQTIANLT
+223 DEGKALVQTIANLT

-259 SGLIEAATIAPQYSG
+259 SGLIEAATLVPESY
-274 RLATEITVTID
+274 RYDLAATTITVNTL
-285 GTDDFTDLQTAITD
+285 TD
-299 VEAGGTIKFQIGDGF
+299 
-314 DFNIDTDGDSA
+314 
-325 ADAYGIKLDSA
+325 
-336 LSLSKN
+336 
-342 ITIEGWSDFDN
+342 
-353 DGVVDANEKV
+353 VVDA
-363 VLDGNGSF
+363 
-371 QIMSVTE
+371 
-378 GKTVVLNNLQFQNGN
+378 
-393 TTGNGGAINNA
+393 
-404 GVLTITDSI
+404 
-413 FRNNAAAGDGG
+413 
-424 AINFSGSAGLLTIS
+424 
-438 GTTFDGNYSTS
+438 
-449 AEGGAIAANSSMKV
+449 
-463 TITNSI
+463 
-469 FKNNWVAKYGGTGQ
+469 
-483 WGGGAIYVH
+483 
-492 EKANVYV
+492 
-499 ADSLFDGNRIGSSA
+499 
-513 NAGYHGAAISVY
+513 
-525 SNSKAVVVRSTFVN
+525 
-539 HLNGV
+539 
-544 FAAAWSGGKI
+544 
-554 HVIDS
+554 
-559 IVVNNKGSAVYRWDG
+559 
-574 EIITYNSLVGNNGV
+574 
-588 DFHHQTGK
+588 
-596 AQTTYNTITTGVTT
+596 
-610 NISSIN
+610 
-616 DVFGTDGAAT
+616 
-626 KVTADEFKAL
+626 
-636 FADGSFDSDG
+636 ADG
-646 NVVLNADNTLT
+646 V
-657 LSEAGETAMKAA
+657 
-669 VAEEN
+669 
-674 GTFYVMK
+674 
-681 DGYWYNL
+681 
-688 DGTQKAQYIANPL
+688 
-701 VGYGLGETAT
+701 
-711 IHSDMTPF
+711 
-719 VDPPLIVDTLEDT
+719 
-732 VADDGKTSLREA
+732 TSLREA
-744 ITEAITLFETNGAPS
+744 ITEANTNG
-759 TITFSDTLT
+759 
-768 ADANGEYII
+768 GEYTIVFDQTLAKNADTDGNAENGNDSYVI
-777 HLDAAQGAL
+777 KLDATLGTL
-786 TISVSGFYLTI
+786 NLSLEGLDLTI
-797 DGSIGDARVTIDGGN
+797 DGSIGTDRVTIDGGN
-812 SFTIKTSDGSL
+812 SFSIKASDGTITNSK
-823 SNHAAT
+823 T
-829 GTQLFN
+829 GMQLFN
-835 ITNSNVVLQDL
+835 ITNSSVLL
-846 QLKNGYTE
+846 QNFQLQHAYSAGL
-854 SIGGA
+854 GGA
-859 LYVGAGADVAVS
+859 LYVGTGGNVTVS
-871 NVLFQGNYAP
+871 DVLFYGNYAK
-881 GGGAI
+881 GGGSIALS
-886 GLVGGK
+886 GGTLLV
-892 VTVEGSDFIYN
+892 ENSIFDYN
-903 CGKYAGT
+903 GATYAGS
-910 GTGSGGGGFYATSGT
+910 GNGGGGGGFYSLSGT
-925 AVFRNSLFTQNTVIE
+925 ATFRNTYFTRNSSDG
-940 GGWLVYQGA
+940 GGWLNFQA
-949 SMFVAGSADLTVINS
+949 SAMLVAGSASLTVENSTIFGNYQGAISLLSGAGKKVFINS
-964 TYSGNYR
+964 TIIGN
-971 GGIAMYGGKTT
+971 GTDGNDSAIFS
-982 IINTTLLNNT
+982 
-992 PGGNAAAL
+992 PGGN
-1000 FSHGGSYTLL
+1000 YTLL
-1010 NSIVAGNNYDFG
+1010 NTIVANNWKDFG
-1022 DNGTSGTR
+1022 DNGNSGTR
-1030 VLQGVVTTDKHMS
+1030 LMQGVITTNVH
-1043 HSLANG
+1043 
-1049 VLKKPF
+1049 LKSSTAF
-1055 SGDYVAVSSA
+1055 SGDYTVITKEQLLTMLDSA
-1065 DLLDMVSQ
+1065 CISTDGKNTILL
-1073 DNVSNNK
+1073 NK
-1080 IVLNG
+1080 DGQIALNG
-1085 DNRIVL
+1085 
-1091 SGKGAFSGA
+1091 SGA
-1100 GVLVAQLE
+1100 AAGGGVLVAQLAD
-1108 NGSYVVVKNGY
+1108 GTYVVAKDGY
-1119 WYNLDNTRY
+1119 WHNLNNTRY
-1128 QIDGADVAFKA
+1128 QIDGADVAFNA
-1139 TDKANGYGL
+1139 ADSANGYGL
-1148 GATATVFDTDAAGN
+1148 GATATVFDTDANGN
-1162 SRLNGTA
+1162 SRLAGA
-1169 NNVFSA
+1169 QYGVFSA
-1175 GAFAAAAHTT
+1175 GAVAADSIQQETVQ
-1185 ENGSLLVN
+1185 SLVVN
-1193 TLDGTINAYDGK
+1193 TLTSGTNAYDHK
-1205 TSLAEAV
+1205 TSFEEAY
-1212 AHAKTLGGDQTITF
+1212 AYAQTLEGDQTISF
-1226 SGSLLMTNGER
+1226 SSTLQPNTDTGY
-1237 KINLSTVT
+1237 IIALSQKLTHNKST
-1245 LNTVNITIDG
+1245 LNLTIDG
-1255 SCSGLGGKS
+1255 SIGTKQVTF
-1264 NIILDGG
+1264 DGG
-1271 GARLLFNVSGTTATL
+1271 DSIKFMTVSGATL
-1286 KNLTVQNASNGIGGA
+1286 TLQDLTVRNFYDGYGAITVSSGNLTLNNVAMEGNTASHWGGA
-1301 VSVAAS
+1301 VKVDGTS
-1307 ATLNVENV
+1307 TLIVD
-1315 TFSNNRANNWGGAI
+1315 
-1329 NSTGTL
+1329 NSSFRDNDG
-1335 NIRNSTFLNNN
+1335 S
-1346 GGNWGGAIYAE
+1346 GWGGAIYVE
-1357 GTLNVENSTF
+1357 GSGTGTQFTISNSLFDKNTATYGGAISIWTGATGTISGSVFTGNITDDASKASVLYSSQPVSISNSSFSGNTGGYVISMMGNAAATIENSTF
-1367 RGNKVATWG
+1367 VNNK
-1376 GAISMYRG
+1376 
-1384 TGTIS
+1384 
-1389 NTLFEGNTSND
+1389 
-1400 ANNGSAIYTGANAT
+1400 NGVLSAKNAT
-1414 TTLQA
+1414 IINSTIV
-1419 DTFNGNTGS
+1419 GNTGT
-1428 FAISADGYTYID
+1428 AVQLSA
-1440 SALIVNNDG
+1440 G
-1449 GIRANNRVDISNST
+1449 GNM
-1463 IAANSGSGLY
+1463 
-1473 KTTSVNLLVINSL
+1473 LLLNTL
-1486 IGNNTTDINAAAAST
+1486 IGNNEKDFGAAAAST
-1501 EFNNFYYVLT
+1501 AHLYYTLT
-1511 TGVMGNSATLSASN
+1511 TAVKDTTVTLDGVGHKEIDSN
-1525 KNVTVMSADDFKGM
+1525 AFMRFIPFDKYA
-1539 FADGSFD
+1539 ADGSLLLEADGTLAIMPIGD
-1546 ATTGAAVLTNGSLL
+1546 AANAGTLIGKIGSTWYYVSNGKWYSTGSTEAYADFNKEAAGYGLGDTATLYTTGANKDANGNVTR
-1560 IKDNGTA
+1560 IYDNGLYS
-1567 AQGGVLV
+1567 V
-1574 GRIGSTYYYMTG
+1574 
-1586 GKWYALDGTEKS
+1586 
-1598 DFDINATGYGLAE
+1598 
-1611 DAVVYTTAHNVDSEG
+1611 
-1626 NPVDRLRAMK
+1626 
-1636 QTPAA
+1636 
-1641 ESIQI
+1641 
-1646 GAYAFNHTIAEKL
+1646 GAYALEAGVSSGDIPSL
-1659 AMITVTTL
+1659 VVTTEQ
-1667 DDVVSDTDGL
+1667 DVVNANDGL
-1677 ISLREAI
+1677 ISLREAFD
-1684 ENATLL
+1684 LL
-1690 DGNPAVRFA
+1690 NTHKTFFGETTITFDA
-1699 ESLSGG
+1699 SLSGKV
-1705 TITLTSKLGAVTENL
+1705 ITLSSKLGAVTTGM

-1727 GDGEADIT
+1727 GDGNADIT

-1767 TAAKTN
+1767 MAAKTA
-1773 GGVINLSA
+1773 GGVINLTA

-1805 CISAAGTTVNMTDS
+1805 YISAAGTTVNMTDS
-1819 AFNNNTS
+1819 ALNNNTS

-1836 QANTTV
+1836 KANTTV
-1842 TITRSEFKNNN
+1842 TITRSEFNNN
-1853 SSDAGNATTDGGV
+1853 KSSDAGNATEDGGV

-1882 STFDGNSLAKCPGAA
+1882 STFDGNSLAKSPGAA

-1903 QNSVITISGSTF
+1903 QNSVITISNSTF

-1923 GGAIYMLDA
+1923 GGAIYMLNA

-1968 RDSGAVTIED
+1968 RNSGAVTIED

-2007 TNNTAAH
+2007 TNNTAQY
-2014 GGAISNYDTAASTI
+2014 GGAISNYDTVASTI
-2028 TITGGTYSGNTSTSN
+2028 TITGGTYSGNSAPKN

-2053 NVTVKMT
+2053 NATVKMT
-2060 GITVENSSSDGV
+2060 GITVENSSSDSL
-2072 GGAMAIYGK
+2072 GGAIGVYGGSLTLTDAI
-2081 AKVTLENVSFTNAST
+2081 FTNNSSNT
-2096 LNNGGAIGV
+2096 NGGAIGV
-2105 SDGTLDI
+2105 SSGTLDI
-2112 SGSTFEDNS
+2112 SGSTFQDNS
-2121 AKNNGGAIYISS
+2121 AANNGGAIYISS

-2146 TNNSTTTSVTS
+2146 TNNSTTTNQSV

-2191 SSDHAGGGA
+2191 EYAGGGA
-2200 IGLFAGTLNLTGTN
+2200 VGLFAGTMNLTGTN
-2214 TYTGNYAVEGH
+2214 TFTGNYAVEGH
-2225 GGAIYN
+2225 GGAIFN

-2253 TATDWR
+2253 TATDYR
-2259 GNGGAIFLYNTAA
+2259 GNGGAIFLDGNATAIL
-2272 HTMTITG
+2272 TVSG
-2279 RTLFEGNSA
+2279 NTLFEENNA
-2288 RNWGGALALYDNST
+2288 RNWGGAIALYANSISY
-2302 NFIDGA
+2302 IDSA
-2308 TFKNNSATKSSGSAI
+2308 TFRNNTTSRSSGSAF
-2323 YVAGNVTI
+2323 YVAGNLTI
-2331 TNSTFTGNYIS
+2331 TNSTFTGNYIN
-2342 GSTDVNTLTDHA
+2342 GTTDVNGLSGHS

-2360 KGRLYIVNS
+2360 NGRLFIVNS

-2378 EVISTVHDVYNRGGT
+2378 ETLPTTYDVYNRGGT

-2402 IYDHGVDAKTIGY
+2402 IYDHGVDTKTKGY

-2470 NLSTEQQTLL
+2470 NLTADQQTLL

-2505 VNGVLLA
+2505 VNGILLA

-2551 TVTLKYNDGTA
+2551 TVTLKYNDGTS
-2562 DLAAMLNAG
+2562 DLDAMLNAG

-2596 DALTKTVTVKPKT
+2596 DALTKTVTVKQKT

-2618 MFLDGVVPELTYT
+2618 MFKDGVLPELTYT
-2631 VTTEDL
+2631 VKDGDL
-2637 VDGDDAGF
+2637 LDGDDAGF
-2645 TGELKTTADGT
+2645 TGELKSTADGT
-2656 VEGDFAIEAGTLTIG
+2656 VEGDFAIEAGTLTVG
-2671 NTNYIMNYTPGTLKV
+2671 NTNYIMNYTAGTITV
-2686 TDANGVLDPSRLVVD
+2686 VDANGVLDPSRLIVD

-2735 FAANTKLTLNSE
+2735 FAADTKLTLNSE
-2747 LTISLD
+2747 LAISLN
-2753 LEGTITIDG
+2753 LEGTLTIDG

-2779 GKTFRVL
+2779 GKTFRIL
-2786 SYADTDTTTAAGL
+2786 SYTDTDTTSAAGL
-2799 TINNLEILGGTTA
+2799 TINNLEILAGSTTSSM
-2812 TRGQVPGM
+2812 TGM
-2820 GIYSTN
+2820 GIYSRN
-2826 ITLTLEHFRLIGA
+2826 VTLTLDNFRLA
-2839 KTGYGT
+2839 NAVSKYGD
-2845 SQAAGGA
+2845 GA
-2852 GIYHS
+2852 GINHS
-2857 GGNIT
+2857 GGDVSIT
-2862 ISDSQFI
+2862 DSEFY
-2869 GNKLIANGYTANGG
+2869 GNGHKNGNGYNANGG
-2883 AIYVAGAVEVKISD
+2883 AIYLGSVGKLNINNT
-2897 SLFEENYAIYGNGGA
+2897 LFEANCIENKSGSTHGGA
-2912 IFASGAA
+2912 IYLSSTT
-2919 VVTID
+2919 VVTIND
-2924 NTIFRDNFVLTNGGA
+2924 SQFISNYTNSSGGA
-2939 IYGGQGSKF
+2939 IYGGSGSVLNISNTLFENNVAGASGGALYTMKGYVNV
-2948 SISDSTFTGNIAG
+2948 SDSTFVENKAG
-2961 GAGGAIHT
+2961 TGGAI
-2969 MKGYIS
+2969 S
-2975 ISGSSFTDN
+2975 
-2984 QAGDGGAIYTW
+2984 TW
-2995 YTFNAADS
+2995 YSFNSSNS
-3003 VFTDN
+3003 VFRDN
-3008 RTSSGTAYEIKN
+3008 YAYGTGSTLVKDSAGKELFTITH
-3020 SDGTTFLK
+3020 SD
-3028 DVSFGGSGHGG
+3028 SGHGG
-3039 AVFFNAP
+3039 AVHLHSP
-3046 SGDNANIVN
+3046 SGDKSNIYN
-3055 TTFFGNTAVKR
+3055 TTFYGNSAAGR
-3066 GGAMYIVSAGYG
+3066 GGALFIKSIGYG
-3078 HSVDIVNTT
+3078 HSIDIVNTT

-3095 AGGGIHYYASTADH
+3095 ASGGIHYWAQTADH
-3109 VLIANSIILGNKAGT
+3109 ILIANSVILGNKAGT

-3133 NAHNDKHYIYSVA
+3133 NAHNTNNYIYSVA

-3151 VKHEGYTTGYVF
+3151 VKHEGFTSGYVF
-3163 DKASVQA
+3163 DRASVQA

-3190 DGTFAQTLTTSNMS
+3190 DGTFAQTLTTRDTLP
-3204 VTDLKKAVFGTET
+3204 VADLKKSVFGTET
-3217 PTLDPDGKSVVMM
+3217 PTLASDGKSVVMM

-3278 INGAARPKDINGTS
+3278 INGAARPKDINGTN
-3292 YYVKGSSTLLRE
+3292 YYVKGSSTLVQE
-3304 YSGLVVDTLED
+3304 YSSLVVDTLDD
-3315 VINPYDFKTSLR
+3315 VINPFDFKTSLR
-3327 EAVAFANANG
+3327 EAVAFANAGG
-3337 GGTITFSKDVD
+3337 GGTITFSTDVD

-3387 FDHGVVTI
+3387 FDYGVVTI

-3408 TLTASDFRIFNITAT
+3408 TLTASNFRIFNITAT

-3430 LQGGKVTDHG
+3430 LQGGKVTGNG
-3440 GAVYANQAN
+3440 GAVYAS
-3449 KALTLNTVQVMDS
+3449 KSLTLDTVQVMDS
-3462 YASGRGG
+3462 YSSSKGG
-3469 GVYNDGYTRAEN
+3469 GVYSDGYTRAEN

-3494 GLASY
+3494 GLGGY
-3499 NGDIRVLNTLF
+3499 NNDIRVLNTLF

-3521 MNWGGKLEF
+3521 MNWSWTLQF
-3530 INSISTGNYA
+3530 INSISTENYA
-3540 SDGASIQNNQK
+3540 SEGASIQNNQGA
-3551 SIYLLNSVAVGAAN
+3551 IHLLNSVAVGAAN

-3570 FNNAYNNTMRF
+3570 FNNAYNKAMRF
-3581 YNSVYGTITEGVP
+3581 YNSVYGNITQGVP
-3594 ADGSGLY
+3594 ADGSALY

-3631 IDILDQGAASWGGK
+3631 IDILDQGAASWGGR
-3645 IFSEVHLADH
+3645 IFSEVHLSDNMKN
-3655 VDQVNNNYKMV
+3655 VNNNHKMV
-3666 GYFDENGYFRNIDG
+3666 GYFDENGYFRNVDG
-3680 LLVAFSGANNSNTS
+3680 LLVAFSGANNNNTS
-3694 TVPYYSNDNGTTWY
+3694 TVPYYSNDDGVTWY

-3717 YDGYMAGTNAT
+3717 YDGYMAGTNST
-3728 TTVRQNMFL
+3728 TIVRQNMFL
-3737 MTRTGIEQVFP
+3737 MTRNGIEQVFP
-3748 EKGAFTYSTLTGMT
+3748 EKGAFTYSTLTGLT

-3786 YLAIGTTVHDNTLD
+3786 YLAMGTTVHDNTLD

-3835 RLGTAEITFGD
+3835 KLGTAEITFGD
-3846 NISELVITQQIVINY
+3846 NVSEFVINQQITINY

-3891 AANTNRIFNL
+3891 AANINRIFRL
-3901 FYDGSLTLNNLT
+3901 FHDGSLTLNNLT
-3913 LSGGKVTGSGA
+3913 LSGGKVNYGA

-3945 ATGDGGAIYLTQASS
+3945 ATSEGGAIYLTQASS
-3960 LQIKDSV
+3960 LQINDSV
-3967 FRNNHAGSGG
+3967 FRNNHADSGG
-3977 AIALRADGD
+3977 AIALRADRD

-3991 TLFEKNTAATGGAIM
+3991 TLFEKNTASTGGAIR

-4026 VFRENGKSDW
+4026 VFRENGKSNW
-4036 GNKGGG
+4036 GSKGGG
-4042 AIRVNDGTLAELH
+4042 AIRVTDGTLAELH
-4055 RCFLDRNTVTAG
+4055 RCFLVGNTVTAG

-4075 ALSATGSAS
+4075 ALSATGNAS

-4097 GAIASD
+4097 GAISSD

-4112 TIMNNGGRAFFQGD
+4112 TIMNNGGRAFFQGGAD
-4126 ANQITVVNS
+4126 QITVVNS
-4135 IVALNGQ
+4135 IVALNGH
-4142 DFCQRDHAGANYKFN
+4142 DFCQRNHAGADYKFN
-4157 LKNVITTGTLFKTGM
+4157 LKNVITTGTLASAGM

-4276 TAEGTAVYTLDQ
+4276 TAEGTAVYTFDQ
-4288 NSNERFMLNGKLTVG
+4288 NGNERFMLNGKLTVG
-4303 ASNARQESLIVTDA
+4303 VSNARQESLIVTDA

-4350 TVFKDTA
+4350 NVFKDTA

-4374 TISNTTGAKIVLNG
+4374 TISNTTGAKIVLDG
-4388 GNTVTIDAGTGAV
+4388 GNTVTIDATTGAV

-4410 MDIAADAATT
+4410 MDIAANAATT

-4437 TAKGFT
+4437 TAKGQT

-4512 SAIFVQTGSFTLT
+4512 SAIFAQTGSFTLT

-4533 TGPAVYAYNTT
+4533 TDPAVYAYNTT

-4556 KRGALSLSNT
+4556 KRGALSLSYT

-4626 VTLNSGNNGKIVVT
+4626 VTLNSGNKAQIVVT
-4640 DSKFINNYQKDI
+4640 DSKFINNYQKDG

-4727 LNNTATG
+4727 LNNSATG
-4734 TGNTILVLDP
+4734 SGNTIMVLDP
-4744 SLTNEAGRKPMT
+4744 SSTNEAGRKPMT

-4784 VLNSIVASATALNA
+4784 MLNSIVASATALNA

-4819 TTLNGTALTADA
+4819 TTLNGTALTADT

-4855 NTLEISNNG
+4855 NTLEISKEG
-4864 AATITGTLVGQKDG
+4864 AATIAGTLVGQKDG

-4937 HALELAPL
+4937 HALEPTPL

-4959 DDNITLREAIANFN
+4959 DDKITLREAIANFG

-4998 HYGSFSLNGALS
+4998 HYGNFSLNGALS

-5021 KVPVTYAESLADTTL
+5021 KVPVTYAEAQADSTL
-5036 TISNHRAFQFAAEDT
+5036 TISNHRAFQFAGGDV
-5051 KWTHVQLS
+5051 KWSHVQLS

-5096 GIAASNN
+5096 GIAASHN

-5115 STAFGGGIY
+5115 ATASGGGIY
-5124 LTKGA
+5124 LTKGSSSS
-5129 TGGYGHP
+5129 YGHP

-5141 VIAGNTSSAGA
+5141 VIAGNTSGSAGA
-5152 GIYISCNASG
+5152 GLYISCNSSG
-5162 IITQIINTTIAG
+5162 ITTQIINTTIAG

-5187 STLRVINSIVAGN
+5187 STLQVINSIIAGN
-5200 AVTENEIDLSN
+5200 TVTDTDIVIAPGSGK
-5211 TNASLINS
+5211 TVTASLISS
-5219 VYGTISTS
+5219 VYGTISHTS
-5227 AATTITE
+5227 TTLTE
-5234 SATVSGVSYEDVFGT
+5234 SANLSGVTYADVFGT
-5249 NTLTKLADGTYELAV
+5249 NTLTEKAGGTYELAV
-5264 IPTGK
+5264 VPTGK

-5309 EAGYTY
+5309 DAGYTY
-5315 DATAANYGLGVNNA
+5315 DPTAANYGLGVKNA

-5337 RDAGGNFVSRLDAA
+5337 RDAEGNFVSRLDAA

-5367 AGTVVKV
+5367 TGTVVKV

-5385 GEVTLRDAVTYAG
+5385 GEITFRDAATYAG
-5398 VGALGSEVTFD
+5398 VGALPSEVTFD

-5422 IGKDLTITDDN
+5422 ISKDLTITDDN

-5459 TEAVNNGTVDN
+5459 TEAVNNGTIDN
-5470 KGTLTLGTLSGTGT
+5470 KGALTLGTLSGTGA

-5508 TVSGNYETTE
+5508 TVSGNYETTD
-5518 NTDNAAGAEL
+5518 NTDNATGAEL

-5534 TTEDLGN
+5534 TTKDLGN
-5541 GGTLTA
+5541 EGTLKA

-5575 NSGSLAVSGDFS
+5575 NSGSLAVGGDFS

-5594 GNMTLS
+5594 GSMTLS
-5600 GASNTATDA
+5600 GTNNTATDA

-5625 ITGTY
+5625 IAGTY

-5657 TTINGNLS
+5657 TTVNGNLS
-5665 STGTVD
+5665 SIGTVD
-5671 NDANLTVNGNLSAGT
+5671 NDANLTVNGNYSADT
-5686 TDNSADLKVTGTYT
+5686 TDNSSDLKVTGTYT
-5700 ADTTNNSATLDV
+5700 ADTTTNSGTLDV

-5717 GGAVTNTGSMSLAG
+5717 GGTVDNTGSMTLAG

-5749 QTVIAGTYGNLTI
+5749 QTVITGTYGNLTI
-5762 NSTGKATA
+5762 NSTGKASA
-5770 TGNISATGDVMNEAE
+5770 TGNVVANGDLVNTAELTVDGNVAAASITTSGDTEVTGNLTADSGDIESTAALTVGGNVVGGNITTSGETEVTGSIIATGDIESTGA
-5785 TEIIGD
+5785 
-5791 LTAANRIFN
+5791 
-5800 TKSQLTVGGSV
+5800 LTVGGSV
-5811 EAEFIYN
+5811 EADNNITTSGVTKITNNLTANSGDIKSTN
-5818 EYPNANMNVAG
+5818 ELTVGGDVKAEDITTSGKTEVTGDILATEDLESAAALTVGGNAKAYGDIAIGAETEISGDMTAGDMIINWTDGNLSVGGSAEAQQLVNYGEMEVTGDVTLNSDIVAYAKLTAYGSMKVGGDVEVESVANFDALEIAG
-5829 DLTAV
+5829 DLTATD
-5834 SKLSN
+5834 N
-5839 SHNAQLTVGGSVEA
+5839 IYNAKKLTVGGDYSA
-5853 GVVLNDYGS
+5853 ASTNNDE
-5862 NMAVTG
+5862 T
-5868 DLTAAVGLVNMDESQ
+5868 
-5883 LTVGGS
+5883 LTVGG
-5889 VNAQETENDL
+5889 
-5899 SSMEVSGNFSGG
+5899 NFAGG
-5911 DVTNTGAMT
+5911 TVTNTGAMT
-5920 LSGASNSGSGT
+5920 LSGASNTANAGST
-5931 LGDVTYNG
+5931 LGDVTYDG
-5939 TSDQEVIAGTYEDLV
+5939 TTDQEVIAGTYEDLV
-5954 ISTTGNATANG
+5954 ISTTGKATANG
-5965 DISAAT
+5965 DISAVT
-5971 VKSDAET
+5971 VKNDAET

-5995 MDVTGNLTATG
+5995 MDVTGNLTTTGDLASTAALTVGGNASANNATLSGDTAITGDLTATG
-6006 DLASTAALTVSGNA
+6006 DLASTAALTVGGNA
-6020 SANNATLSGE
+6020 SANNATLSGD
-6030 TTITGDLTATGTV
+6030 TAITGDLIATGTV

-6048 LTVGGDFTAD
+6048 LTVGGNLTAD
-6058 TADNSSDLTVG
+6058 TADNSSALTVG
-6069 GNFSATTTNNSGTL
+6069 GTFTANTTNNSGTL
-6083 DAAGDLNAG
+6083 DAEGDLNAG
-6092 ALTNSGSISV
+6092 ALANSGSISV
-6102 AGAFATTSTDL
+6102 AGAFATTSADL

-6163 QDLTLSGD
+6163 QDLTISGD
-6171 VAGSGTISTTTD
+6171 VAGTGTISTTTD

-6190 GADQNVL
+6190 GTADQNIL

-6218 TTVNDTFTATGTTI
+6218 TTVNDTFTANGTTL
-6232 QSDTADVLASL
+6232 QSDAADVLASL
-6243 TVKDAGDDSTPSSA
+6243 TVKDAGNDNAPSSA

-6289 ATTGVYLVGNVFV
+6289 VTTGVYLVGNVFV

-6352 GTAYELVSK
+6352 GTAYELISK
-6361 AGYKF
+6361 EGFKF

-6403 GELVGSDA
+6403 GELVGTDT
-6411 FTGELASEGDGSQPG
+6411 FTGELASEGDGSKPG
-6426 DFAITQG
+6426 DFEITQG
-6433 TLSLGDNY
+6433 TLTLGDNY
-6441 DLTFI
+6441 DITFI
-6446 GGTLTVEG
+6446 GGVLTVEG

-6472 GVYDAPVHSTTHSY
+6472 GVYDAPVHSTIHSY

-6513 LGDAS
+6513 LGDAT
-6518 GAFGDSAPQGS
+6518 GAFGDNAPRGAN
-6529 SVNIHAHTLSD
+6529 VDIHAHTLSD

-6553 SPANEIEDAKD
+6553 SPANEIQDAQD

-6610 AQFKDEFD
+6610 EQFKDEFD
-6618 AALEELLTLA
+6618 AALEELLSLV

>member
-1 MSKKRNKVEIFKL
+1 MGKKRNKVEIFKL
-14 EDRVLFEAGAVVQ
+14 EDRVLFEAGAVIQ

-41 AGDGSAAAEMQSD
+41 AGDGSAAEMQSD
-54 NNQTASNELTPD
+54 NSQTASDELTPD

-109 PIAVSET
+109 PIASSET

-143 VLRLEAGTDAL
+143 VLRLTSGTDAL

-259 SGLIEAATIAPQYSG
+259 SGLIESATLVPESYRYDLAAT
-274 RLATEITVTID
+274 TITVNTL
-285 GTDDFTDLQTAITD
+285 TD
-299 VEAGGTIKFQIGDGF
+299 
-314 DFNIDTDGDSA
+314 
-325 ADAYGIKLDSA
+325 
-336 LSLSKN
+336 
-342 ITIEGWSDFDN
+342 
-353 DGVVDANEKV
+353 VVDAE
-363 VLDGNGSF
+363 DGF
-371 QIMSVTE
+371 
-378 GKTVVLNNLQFQNGN
+378 
-393 TTGNGGAINNA
+393 
-404 GVLTITDSI
+404 
-413 FRNNAAAGDGG
+413 
-424 AINFSGSAGLLTIS
+424 
-438 GTTFDGNYSTS
+438 
-449 AEGGAIAANSSMKV
+449 
-463 TITNSI
+463 
-469 FKNNWVAKYGGTGQ
+469 
-483 WGGGAIYVH
+483 
-492 EKANVYV
+492 
-499 ADSLFDGNRIGSSA
+499 
-513 NAGYHGAAISVY
+513 
-525 SNSKAVVVRSTFVN
+525 
-539 HLNGV
+539 
-544 FAAAWSGGKI
+544 
-554 HVIDS
+554 
-559 IVVNNKGSAVYRWDG
+559 
-574 EIITYNSLVGNNGV
+574 
-588 DFHHQTGK
+588 
-596 AQTTYNTITTGVTT
+596 
-610 NISSIN
+610 
-616 DVFGTDGAAT
+616 
-626 KVTADEFKAL
+626 
-636 FADGSFDSDG
+636 
-646 NVVLNADNTLT
+646 
-657 LSEAGETAMKAA
+657 
-669 VAEEN
+669 
-674 GTFYVMK
+674 
-681 DGYWYNL
+681 
-688 DGTQKAQYIANPL
+688 
-701 VGYGLGETAT
+701 
-711 IHSDMTPF
+711 
-719 VDPPLIVDTLEDT
+719 
-732 VADDGKTSLREA
+732 TSLREA
-744 ITEAITLFETNGAPS
+744 ITEANTNG
-759 TITFSDTLT
+759 
-768 ADANGEYII
+768 GEYTIVFDQTLAKNADTDGNAENGNDAYVI
-777 HLDAAQGAL
+777 KLDATLGAL
-786 TISVSGFYLTI
+786 NLSLEGLDLTI
-797 DGSIGDARVTIDGGN
+797 DGSIGTDRVIIDGGN

-823 SNHAAT
+823 STNAAT
-829 GTQLFN
+829 GTQIFVV
-835 ITNSNVVLQDL
+835 TNSTVTLQDL
-846 QLKNGYTE
+846 QLMNGYTADQY
-854 SIGGA
+854 GGA
-859 LYVGAGADVAVS
+859 LSVGADANVTAS
-871 NVLFQGNYAP
+871 NLLFRGNYAK

-886 GLVGGK
+886 AVVGNGHID
-892 VTVEGSDFIYN
+892 VSDSDFIYN
-903 CGKYAGT
+903 AGSMWNAGKDDWGGGAYWAK
-910 GTGSGGGGFYATSGT
+910 TGSASFHNC
-925 AVFRNSLFTQNTVIE
+925 FFTQNTVGDGANWLNWQ
-940 GGWLVYQGA
+940 GGTMRL
-949 SMFVAGSADLTVINS
+949 AGSATLLVDNSTFFANYRGAIAATGSTSVNIAIINS
-964 TYSGNYR
+964 TFTNHTI
-971 GGIAMYGGKTT
+971 GGGAAIFTT
-982 IINTTLLNNT
+982 TA
-992 PGGNAAAL
+992 G
-1000 FSHGGSYTLL
+1000 YKLL
-1010 NSIVAGNNYDFG
+1010 NSIVANNSHDFG
-1022 DNGTSGTR
+1022 SNAASGQP
-1030 VLQGVVTTDKHMS
+1030 VLQGVITTGTTRGS
-1043 HSLANG
+1043 VATAQ
-1049 VLKKPF
+1049 
-1055 SGDYVAVSSA
+1055 GDYIKVSSEE
-1065 DLLDMVSQ
+1065 LLNMVS
-1073 DNVSNNK
+1073 DNNISNNK
-1080 IVLNG
+1080 LVLDSNNRITLNG
-1085 DNRIVL
+1085 
-1091 SGKGAFSGA
+1091 SGAAAGA
-1100 GVLVAQLE
+1100 GVLVAQLAD
-1108 NGSYVVVKNGY
+1108 GTYVVAKDGY
-1119 WYNLDNTRY
+1119 WHNLNNTRY
-1128 QIDGADVAFKA
+1128 QIDGADVAFNA
-1139 TDKANGYGL
+1139 ADSANGYGL
-1148 GATATVFDTDAAGN
+1148 GATATVFDTDANGN
-1162 SRLNGTA
+1162 SRLAGA
-1169 NNVFSA
+1169 QYGVFSA
-1175 GAFAAAAHTT
+1175 GAVAADSFQQETVQ
-1185 ENGSLLVN
+1185 SLVVN
-1193 TLDGTINAYDGK
+1193 TLASGTNAYDHK
-1205 TSLAEAV
+1205 TSFEEAY
-1212 AHAKTLGGDQTITF
+1212 AYAQTLEGDQTISF
-1226 SGSLLMTNGER
+1226 SSTLQPNTDAGY
-1237 KINLSTVT
+1237 IIDLSQKLTHNKST
-1245 LNTVNITIDG
+1245 LNLTIDG
-1255 SCSGLGGKS
+1255 SIGTKQV
-1264 NIILDGG
+1264 IFDGG
-1271 GARLLFNVSGTTATL
+1271 DSIKFMTVSGATL
-1286 KNLTVQNASNGIGGA
+1286 TLQDLTVRNFHDGYGAITVSSGNLTLNN
-1301 VSVAAS
+1301 VAMEGN
-1307 ATLNVENV
+1307 T
-1315 TFSNNRANNWGGAI
+1315 ANNWGGALKVDGTSTLI
-1329 NSTGTL
+1329 VDNSSFRDNDG
-1335 NIRNSTFLNNN
+1335 S
-1346 GGNWGGAIYAE
+1346 GWGGAIYVE
-1357 GTLNVENSTF
+1357 GSGTGTQFTISNSLFDKNT
-1367 RGNKVATWG
+1367 ATYG
-1376 GAISMYRG
+1376 GAISIWTG
-1384 TGTIS
+1384 ATGTIS
-1389 NTLFEGNTSND
+1389 GSVFTGNITDDASKASVLYSSQPVSISN
-1400 ANNGSAIYTGANAT
+1400 SS
-1414 TTLQA
+1414 
-1419 DTFNGNTGS
+1419 FSGNTGGYV
-1428 FAISADGYTYID
+1428 ISMMGNAAATID
-1440 SALIVNNDG
+1440 NSTFVNNKNG
-1449 GIRANNRVDISNST
+1449 VLSAKNATIINST
-1463 IAANSGSGLY
+1463 IVGNTGTAVQLSAGGNM
-1473 KTTSVNLLVINSL
+1473 LLLNTL
-1486 IGNNTTDINAAAAST
+1486 IGNNEKDFGAAAAST
-1501 EFNNFYYVLT
+1501 AHLYYTLT
-1511 TGVMGNSATLSASN
+1511 TAVKDTTVTLDGVGHKEVDSN
-1525 KNVTVMSADDFKGM
+1525 AFMRFIPIDKYA
-1539 FADGSFD
+1539 ADGSLLLEADGTLAIMPIGDVANAGTLIGKIGSTWYYVSNGKWYSTGSTEAYADFNKEAAGYGLGD
-1546 ATTGAAVLTNGSLL
+1546 TATLYTTGANKDANGNVTR
-1560 IKDNGTA
+1560 IYDNGLYS
-1567 AQGGVLV
+1567 V
-1574 GRIGSTYYYMTG
+1574 
-1586 GKWYALDGTEKS
+1586 
-1598 DFDINATGYGLAE
+1598 
-1611 DAVVYTTAHNVDSEG
+1611 
-1626 NPVDRLRAMK
+1626 
-1636 QTPAA
+1636 
-1641 ESIQI
+1641 
-1646 GAYAFNHTIAEKL
+1646 GAYALEAGVFSGDIPSL
-1659 AMITVTTL
+1659 VVTTEQ
-1667 DDVVSDTDGL
+1667 DVVNANDGL
-1677 ISLREAI
+1677 ISLREAF
-1684 ENATLL
+1684 NLL
-1690 DGNPAVRFA
+1690 NTRKTFYGETTITFDA
-1699 ESLSGG
+1699 SLSGK
-1705 TITLTSKLGAVTENL
+1705 TITLSSKLGAVTTGM

-1727 GDGEADIT
+1727 GDGNADIT

-1761 QNGYSE
+1761 QNGHSE
-1767 TAAKTN
+1767 MAAKTN
-1773 GGVINLSA
+1773 GGVINLTA

-1793 TGSKNTAHAAVF
+1793 TGSKNTAFGAVF
-1805 CISAAGTTVNMTDS
+1805 CIFGAGTTVNMTDS
-1819 AFNNNTS
+1819 VFNSNTS

-1842 TITRSEFKNNN
+1842 TITRSEFNNNN

-1866 IYLGSG
+1866 LYLGSG

-1923 GGAIYMLDA
+1923 GGAIYMLNA

-1942 TFTGN
+1942 TFTEN

-1953 VKTDNS
+1953 VKTDDN
-1959 GTGGGAIYV
+1959 GMGGGAIYV
-1968 RDSGAVTIED
+1968 RNSGAVTIED

-2014 GGAISNYDTAASTI
+2014 GGAISNYDTVASTI
-2028 TITGGTYSGNTSTSN
+2028 TITGGTYSGNSATKN

-2060 GITVENSSSDGV
+2060 GITVENSSSDGL
-2072 GGAMAIYGK
+2072 GGAMAIYGG
-2081 AKVTLENVSFTNAST
+2081 KVTLENVSFTNAST

-2105 SDGTLDI
+2105 SNGTLDI

-2121 AKNNGGAIYISS
+2121 AANNGGAIYISS

-2191 SSDHAGGGA
+2191 NTEYAGGGA
-2200 IGLFAGTLNLTGTN
+2200 IALFAGTLNLTETN
-2214 TYTGNYAVEGH
+2214 TFTGNYAKEGH
-2225 GGAIYN
+2225 GGAIHS
-2231 QKGTLNISGTNTF
+2231 QKGSINISGTNTF

-2272 HTMTITG
+2272 HTLTITG

-2288 RNWGGALALYDNST
+2288 RNWGGALALYDSST

-2308 TFKNNSATKSSGSAI
+2308 TFRNNSATKSSGSAI

-2331 TNSTFTGNYIS
+2331 TNSTFTGNYIN
-2342 GSTDVNTLTDHA
+2342 GTTDVNTLTDHA

-2378 EVISTVHDVYNRGGT
+2378 EVISTVYDAYNRGGT
-2393 ANAVYLINS
+2393 ANAVCLINN
-2402 IYDHGVDAKTIGY
+2402 IYDHGVDAKTVGY
-2415 GNVKAVAGTN
+2415 GNVKAVAGKN

-2443 EDTVIGGKPVTVSGK
+2443 EDTVIGGKPVTASGN
-2458 TLTYNGTNIAIS
+2458 TLTYDGDKTFTLPIAAD
-2470 NLSTEQQTLL
+2470 QQALL
-2480 AGVIGKDQLGAD
+2480 AEAVGKDQLGAD

-2562 DLAAMLNAG
+2562 DLAAMHNAG

-2596 DALTKTVTVKPKT
+2596 DALTKTITVKQKT

-2618 MFLDGVVPELTYT
+2618 MFKDGVLPELTYT
-2631 VTTEDL
+2631 VKDGDL
-2637 VDGDDAGF
+2637 LDGDDAGF
-2645 TGELKTTADGT
+2645 TGELTTPADGT
-2656 VEGDFAIEAGTLTIG
+2656 VEGDFAIEAGTLTVG
-2671 NTNYIMNYTPGTLKV
+2671 NTNYIMNYTAGTITV
-2686 TDANGVLDPSRLVVD
+2686 VDANGVLDPSRLIVD

-2735 FAANTKLTLNSE
+2735 FAANTKLTLNSS
-2747 LTISLD
+2747 LVISLD
-2753 LEGTITIDG
+2753 LEGTLTIDG

-2768 GNTGRITIDNT
+2768 GNTGRMTIDNT
-2779 GKTFRVL
+2779 GKIFRVL

-2812 TRGQVPGM
+2812 TSGQVPGM

-2869 GNKLIANGYTANGG
+2869 GNKLIANGYAANGG

-2897 SLFEENYAIYGNGGA
+2897 SLFEENYAIFGNGGA
-2912 IFASGAA
+2912 IFASSAA

-2924 NTIFRDNFVLTNGGA
+2924 NTIFRDNFARSNGGA
-2939 IYGGQGSKF
+2939 IQGGQGSKF

-2961 GAGGAIHT
+2961 GAGGALHT
-2969 MKGYIS
+2969 TKGYIS

-2984 QAGDGGAIYTW
+2984 QAGEGGAIYTW

-3008 RTSSGTAYEIKN
+3008 RASSGTAYEIKN
-3020 SDGTTFLK
+3020 SDDTTFLK

-3055 TTFFGNTAVKR
+3055 TTFFGNTAKNR

-3095 AGGGIHYYASTADH
+3095 AGGGIHYYASTTDH
-3109 VLIANSIILGNKAGT
+3109 MLIANSIILGNKAGT

-3133 NAHNDKHYIYSVA
+3133 NAHNDKHYIHSVA

-3175 YGSTIGEIWTVTEQA
+3175 YGSTIGEIWTITEQA
-3190 DGTFAQTLTTSNMS
+3190 DGTFAQTLTTRDTLP
-3204 VTDLKKAVFGTET
+3204 VTDLKKTVFGTET

-3230 ASKDYVLNGVNTA
+3230 AAKDYVLNGVNTA

-3278 INGAARPKDINGTS
+3278 INGAARPKDINGTN
-3292 YYVKGSSTLLRE
+3292 YYVKGSSTLVQE
-3304 YSGLVVDTLED
+3304 YSSLVVDTLED

-3327 EAVAFANANG
+3327 EAVAFANAGG

-3348 WSATDKTITLDA
+3348 WSATDKTITLNA

-3365 NFLGQIAIT
+3365 NYLGQIAIT

-3387 FDHGVVTI
+3387 FDYGVVTI
-3395 KVPVTYGESVLDT
+3395 KVPVTYGESVLNT
-3408 TLTASDFRIFNITAT
+3408 TLTASDFRIFNITAS

-3430 LQGGKVTDHG
+3430 LQGGKVTGNG
-3440 GAVYANQAN
+3440 GAVYANST
-3449 KALTLNTVQVMDS
+3449 LTLRTVQVMDS
-3462 YASGRGG
+3462 YASGKGG

-3481 SVFINNTAGDYGG
+3481 SVFINNTAGEYGG
-3494 GLASY
+3494 GLGGY
-3499 NGDIRVLNTLF
+3499 NNDIRVLNTLF

-3530 INSISTGNYA
+3530 INSISTGNTA
-3540 SDGASIQNNQK
+3540 SNGSSIQNNQK
-3551 SIYLLNSVAVGAAN
+3551 SIYLLNSVAVGAVN
-3565 GYDVK
+3565 GYDVG
-3570 FNNAYNNTMRF
+3570 FNNNYDNAMRF
-3581 YNSVYGTITEGVP
+3581 YNSVYGTFTHGVKT
-3594 ADGSGLY
+3594 DGSALY
-3601 NYVDSNSCIA
+3601 NYIDSNSCIA
-3611 TKAMTFGDNTIY
+3611 TREMTFGDNTIY

-3645 IFSEVHLADH
+3645 IFSEVHFTNHLDSVRTDLITA
-3655 VDQVNNNYKMV
+3655 Q
-3666 GYFDENGYFRNIDG
+3666 GYFDENGYFRSLNG
-3680 LLVAFSGANNSNTS
+3680 LLMAFSGQNDGNR
-3694 TVPYYSNDNGTTWY
+3694 TVVDYFSNDNGVTWY
-3708 TDTACTKEF
+3708 TDEACTDEF
-3717 YDGYMAGTNAT
+3717 HEGYRNNNHDTVY
-3728 TTVRQNMFL
+3728 VRQNMFYI
-3737 MTRTGIEQVFP
+3737 TRDGIKAVFP
-3748 EKGAFTYSTLTGMT
+3748 DKGGFTYNVLKNLTAE
-3762 DEIYATWFTD
+3762 DFASWFTD

-3786 YLAIGTTVHDNTLD
+3786 YLAMGTTVHDNTLD

-3835 RLGTAEITFGD
+3835 KLGSAEITFGD
-3846 NISELVITQQIVINY
+3846 NVSELVITQQIVINY

-3878 AQGVADDGTYDSA
+3878 TQGVADDGTYDSA
-3891 AANTNRIFNL
+3891 AANINRIFRL
-3901 FYDGSLTLNNLT
+3901 FHDGSLTLNNLT
-3913 LSGGKVTGSGA
+3913 LSGGKVNYGA

-3945 ATGDGGAIYLTQASS
+3945 ATSEGGAIYLTQASS
-3960 LQIKDSV
+3960 LQINDSV

-3986 ILIEN
+3986 ILIED
-3991 TLFEKNTAATGGAIM
+3991 TLFEKNTATTGGAIL
-4006 LAQSNS
+4006 LAQSNN
-4012 GTYIYRPHMIVNDS
+4012 GTCIYRPHMIVNDS
-4026 VFRENGKSDW
+4026 IFRENGKSDW
-4036 GNKGGG
+4036 GSKGGG

-4055 RCFLDRNTVTAG
+4055 RCFLVENKVTAG
-4067 SWYGTNGG
+4067 NWHGTNGG

-4112 TIMNNGGRAFFQGD
+4112 TIMNNGGRAFFQGG

-4142 DFCQRDHAGANYKFN
+4142 DFCQSNYAGADYKFN
-4157 LKNVITTGTLFKTGM
+4157 LKNVITTGTLANAGM

-4235 YAKNGLW
+4235 YAKNGFW
-4242 YSVADGSVYQIDDG
+4242 CSVADGSVYQIDDG

-4276 TAEGTAVYTLDQ
+4276 TAEGTAVYTFDQ
-4288 NSNERFMLNGKLTVG
+4288 NGNERFMLNGKLTVG

-4350 TVFKDTA
+4350 AVFKDTA

-4374 TISNTTGAKIVLNG
+4374 TISNTTGTKIVLDG
-4388 GNTVTIDAGTGAV
+4388 GNTV
-4401 TYGEDGVRI
+4401 RI
-4410 MDIAADAATT
+4410 MEVGAATT
-4420 IDGLTFRNGFG
+4420 IDRLTFRNGYMEG
-4431 SSDLRT
+4431 DLRT
-4437 TAKGFT
+4437 NAKDQL
-4443 YGGGGAILTA
+4443 YGGGGAIFA
-4453 SALTVKN
+4453 EAALTVKN
-4460 STFEFNYYKNQADN
+4460 STFESNSYKDTTKTAW
-4474 PYSSGGGAIF
+4474 YLGGGAIF
-4484 ANADLTV
+4484 AIADVTV
-4491 ENSTFSQNG
+4491 ENSSFTGNYVNTSA
-4500 VSLKSIYAYKGG
+4500 KSAYYGG
-4512 SAIFVQTGSFTLT
+4512 SAIFIANAKLDLTSSSFLNHNTGTANGVVMSAIGNGMTVKDSIFTDNTTFGIYVADSSKNYPLTFT
-4525 GSTIKDHT
+4525 GSTFSNNKASFGVAINAT
-4533 TGPAVYAYNTT
+4533 TAGTLLVDDCTFSGNTSSSTYGGAVRLTGAGTFTISNSTFENNINTSNVNGYSAGGAVYYSGAGKLIISGSEFT
-4544 GLNIDQTTFTNN
+4544 GNQVTKATNPLGG
-4556 KRGALSLSNT
+4556 GAIYANFST
-4566 SGADQKISNSIFTG
+4566 SGSMTVTDSIFSGNSTGTRGGAIYLALANGSATITNSIFTG
-4580 NAHTNGASGAI
+4580 NS
-4591 NAQVSSGTLTI
+4591 
-4602 SNTTFGGTGDGEG
+4602 
-4615 NRNSGGNGGGA
+4615 
-4626 VTLNSGNNGKIVVT
+4626 
-4640 DSKFINNYQKDI
+4640 
-4652 YGGGAAYIL
+4652 AA
-4661 GNVTFRN
+4661 T
-4668 TLFQGNSTGATGGAI
+4668 QGGAI
-4683 SVMNGN
+4683 YLAAGTLNV
-4689 PVIENCTFVSNSAK
+4689 
-4703 DGGAIN
+4703 
-4709 INSVYGVANT
+4709 
-4719 VNIVNSTF
+4719 VNSTIHD
-4727 LNNTATG
+4727 NTAANG
-4734 TGNTILVLDP
+4734 CSIQVV
-4744 SLTNEAGRKPMT
+4744 AGT
-4756 VNLINSTILSD
+4756 VNLINSTLYSSSTNSTLEITDGVTFRAVNSVIAGTVVGTLSNMYSVIGGNS
-4767 DADSAAIQLG
+4767 ADLF
-4777 YNNVTLN
+4777 
-4784 VLNSIVASATALNA
+4784 
-4798 VAGSTVNAHYNVTGA
+4798 
-4813 VSLASG
+4813 
-4819 TTLNGTALTADA
+4819 
-4831 TELGG
+4831 E
-4836 TNKTAE
+4836 
-4842 AADIFK
+4842 

-4855 NTLEISNNG
+4855 NTLAIKAEG
-4864 AATITGTLVGQKDG
+4864 AAATAGTLVGQKDG

-4945 SSVVNSLEDSINYF
+4945 SSVVNTLEDSINYF

-4998 HYGSFSLNGALS
+4998 HYGAFSLNGALS

-5066 YADNGGAIQCSPNLT
+5066 YADNGGAINCSPNLT

-5096 GIAASNN
+5096 GIAAGNN
-5103 LVLQNSYIVNNF
+5103 LVLQNSYIVNNV
-5115 STAFGGGIY
+5115 STAYGGGIY
-5124 LTKGA
+5124 LTKGS

-5136 KIENS
+5136 KFENS
-5141 VIAGNTSSAGA
+5141 VIAGNTSGSAGA
-5152 GIYISCNASG
+5152 GLYISCNASG
-5162 IITQIINTTIAG
+5162 IITHIINTTIAG
-5174 NTGKSAFYQGNQS
+5174 NTGKSAFYLANQS

-5219 VYGTISTS
+5219 VYGTISHS
-5227 AATTITE
+5227 STTLTE
-5234 SATVSGVSYEDVFGT
+5234 SANLSGVSYADVFGT

-5281 TGNALGGTVN
+5281 IGNESGGTVN

-5309 EAGYTY
+5309 EASYTY
-5315 DATAANYGLGVNNA
+5315 DAAAANYGLGVNNA

-5337 RDAGGNFVSRLDAA
+5337 RDAEGNFVSRLDAA

-5385 GEVTLRDAVTYAG
+5385 GEVTLRDAATYAG
-5398 VGALGSEVTFD
+5398 VGALPSEVTFD
-5409 DALTEVVLTDTLT
+5409 DALTEVVLVDTLT

-5459 TEAVNNGTVDN
+5459 TEAVNNGTIDN
-5470 KGTLTLGTLSGTGT
+5470 KGALTLGTLSGTGA
-5484 FVNNGTATVTGNL
+5484 FVNNGTTTVTGNL

-5508 TVSGNYETTE
+5508 TVSGNYETTD

-5541 GGTLTA
+5541 EGTLKA

-5594 GNMTLS
+5594 GSMTLS
-5600 GASNTATDA
+5600 GTNNTATDA

-5619 ATAQQV
+5619 TTAQQV
-5625 ITGTY
+5625 IAGTY
-5630 AALILSGAGAKTATG
+5630 AALILSGAGAKTAAG
-5645 NVTANSVKNESE
+5645 NITANSVKNESE
-5657 TTINGNLS
+5657 TEVVGDLTA
-5665 STGTVD
+5665 TGTVD
-5671 NDANLTVNGNLSAGT
+5671 SDAALTVNGNYSAAT
-5686 TDNSADLKVTGTYT
+5686 TDNSADLKVSGNYT
-5700 ADTTNNSATLDV
+5700 AATTTNSTTLDV

-5717 GGAVTNTGSMSLAG
+5717 GGAVNNTGSMTLAG
-5731 ETNSGTGTLGNV
+5731 TNNSGSGNLGNV

-5749 QTVIAGTYGNLTI
+5749 QQVIAGTYGNLTI

-5770 TGNISATGDVMNEAE
+5770 TGDISATGDVMNEAE
-5785 TEIIGD
+5785 TEITGD
-5791 LTAANRIFN
+5791 LTDANRIFN

-5834 SKLSN
+5834 NKLSN

-5853 GVVLNDYGS
+5853 EVVLNDYGS

-5868 DLTAAVGLVNMDESQ
+5868 DLTAAVGLFNMDESQ

-5889 VNAQETENDL
+5889 VEAKETENDL
-5899 SSMEVSGNFSGG
+5899 SSMEVSGDYTADTTTTSGTLDVNGNFSGG
-5911 DVTNTGAMT
+5911 DVTNTGSMT
-5920 LSGASNSGSGT
+5920 LSGASNSANAGST

-5939 TSDQEVIAGTYEDLV
+5939 TTDQEVIAGAYEDLV
-5954 ISTTGNATANG
+5954 ISTTGGNATANG

-5971 VKSDAET
+5971 VKNDAET
-5978 AITGNLT
+5978 AITGDLT

-5995 MDVTGNLTATG
+5995 MDVTGDLTATG
-6006 DLASTAALTVSGNA
+6006 DLASTAALTVGGNA
-6020 SANNATLSGE
+6020 TANNATLSGD
-6030 TTITGDLTATGTV
+6030 TAITGDLTATGTV

-6048 LTVGGDFTAD
+6048 LTVGGNLTAD
-6058 TADNSSDLTVG
+6058 TADNSSDLKVT
-6069 GNFSATTTNNSGTL
+6069 GNLTANTTNNSGTL
-6083 DAAGDLNAG
+6083 DAEGDLDAG

-6102 AGAFATTSTDL
+6102 AGTFATTSTDL

-6171 VAGSGTISTTTD
+6171 VAGTGTISTTTD

-6190 GADQNVL
+6190 GADQNIL

-6206 ANGTKTLNSANT
+6206 ANGTKTLNSTAS
-6218 TTVNDTFTATGTTI
+6218 TTVNDTFTANGTTI
-6232 QSDTADVLASL
+6232 QSDAADVLASL

-6289 ATTGVYLVGNVFV
+6289 TTTGVYLVGDVFV
-6302 AAEGII
+6302 AANGII

-6461 FPNYNNPGNFA
+6461 FPSYNNPGNFA

-6518 GAFGDSAPQGS
+6518 GAFGDSAPRGA

-6553 SPANEIEDAKD
+6553 SPANEIQDAQD

-6610 AQFKDEFD
+6610 EQFKDEFD